1 MKRRNMSKS
10 IAQKGGLMIEALA
23 MLGLIAVV
31 TPTMYKKSAE
41 RTMEVED
48 INTASTIR
56 TVMNAANDYVG
67 ANYSTIVSEMEH
79 STGNASN
86 YRKITFDQIKNY
98 LPYGFNMKKALY
110 NYGDP
115 EISIARKDNN
125 LTAFVLFPAKANADN
140 GIGQERTSR
149 IASLVG
155 SSGGFVTEKGKTARG
170 IGGVWKLEETDYKGV
185 FPDKAE
191 NAEEHSI
198 VTASADTINSAVNNE
213 VDMDKYLQRGR
224 DAGDTDS
231 SSLWKNTMR
240 TDLYMGNTDITNDV
254 YNDEDKYKD
263 KTFSIRNV
271 KSMIIGAE
279 YAGGDKDLD
288 EASNYGLYVTGN
300 KPDTYLLGTLEA
312 VDSDFR
318 VLQNQ
323 LSFGRTAG
331 ADGNK
336 GDYAFTIDNNGD
348 TETRGQLIVDRNVYL
363 ANKLP
368 AINAGEISWDTI
380 EIGNLG
386 GNAHIIS
393 ATPGQQNGGGSFAGQ
408 LTLINQDIA
417 QIKGYSYGSHFGED
431 DQIVL
436 LNDGYNKLPQGAT
449 TAGGGG
455 GVHNGTELPE
465 IEYQEKPTFP
475 VRIGSNALVDGL
487 LTARQIDTQKLRL
500 ATLSA
505 GSHNID
511 DNEKWLNVDQYGIT
525 MADIHHEN
533 NGDYD
538 PSGTYASFNQNG
550 ILFRAD
556 EESHAVSDDDR
567 GGGADYKDGG
577 KDTSEHMMQLNLRRS
592 KTFAGDK
599 AINNVAEMFADYTD
613 VRAKET
619 AKISG
624 NSAIIQASNMTDW
637 KEDYN
642 IGSKEETKD
651 FRDEPRGNT
660 VLLRNQTMQ
669 MHMEDS
675 DLIISGRTVSTDDLT
690 LKDPNGDDTLVSTI
704 FNGGTVDVKNAN
716 LNVYKDA
723 SNYGPWQSASS
734 QQVFSV
740 RTNDEPDT
748 GSPKNTYADNY
759 DITMHGKVL
768 ITNEAGG
775 KVAAGATDADTT
787 NKAHKLISIGGDTIQ
802 TDAGINIIQRSDD
815 AQISNAYKNI
825 LIIEQGATDEV
836 NKNSNNN
843 NSNNNGINTD
853 NGTIYIRKGFVEIH
867 GEREESVSSGNTDK
881 SADQGL
887 GVIKASR
894 FVANNPDI
902 TEASMTGQPHS
913 SGKYGARVPMILQTI
928 SPNNEWEKYNNTS
941 TANRYDTYMVNP
953 AYTSVMH
960 DIKLTTR
967 GGARLSDVLPD
978 FINKGIYVVNN
989 TVKENQLEKLNLST
1003 QTYEY
1008 LYGIADADIN
1018 KLSSG
1023 DKLDLATES
1032 AWASP
1037 FLGVVPA
1044 PQCPPGYGR
1053 VITLTPAS
1061 FQVGQAGKLMKRNEK
1076 VAPANSYYVVPN
1088 NASSDQIAASVNDS
1102 QVAYELVGVTGK
1114 ATDKNNQEVT
1124 IDPNK
1129 VTTAKYVLTQTA
1141 NSDQHP
1147 VVPLTFQQSTWL
1159 KSMVKPLYQ
1168 KPSSEADDKNPK
1180 YVNPSYVR
1188 GWATMMGF
1196 LYPTSLYSGFTP
1208 QTRLKATDEAYW
1220 NLFPV
1225 IRGSLEGYATVY
1237 CYFDRTNMFKG
1248 YNYDYENFVDNYNYL
1263 QTMDKV
1269 PTSYKKESGNSNYQ
1283 KRLND
1288 PSLKYDEVW

>member
-191 NAEEHSI
+191 NAEEYSI

-224 DAGDTDS
+224 DAGDTDN

-240 TDLYMGNTDITNDV
+240 TDLYMGNTDIANDV
-254 YNDEDKYKD
+254 YNDEEKYKD

-318 VLQNQ
+318 VLQDQ
-323 LSFGRTAG
+323 LSFGRTVG

-336 GDYAFTIDNNGD
+336 GDYAFTIANNGD
-348 TETRGQLIVDRNVYL
+348 TETRGQLIVDKNIEL
-363 ANKLP
+363 AARFP
-368 AINAGEISWDTI
+368 TADTAGWDSI
-380 EIGNLG
+380 KIGALSDGANPDY
-386 GNAHIIS
+386 IIQ
-393 ATPGQQNGGGSFAGQ
+393 ANHQN
-408 LTLINQDIA
+408 NP
-417 QIKGYSYGSHFGED
+417 KGYLTFFNDNIMRIQPEWHEAFNHPGASVPPPGYANDRIVMMDHGFNQIFELRNGSGSYNN
-431 DQIVL
+431 IP
-436 LNDGYNKLPQGAT
+436 KLQYSSSVEVMQA
-449 TAGGGG
+449 
-455 GVHNGTELPE
+455 
-465 IEYQEKPTFP
+465 FP
-475 VRIGSNALVDGL
+475 VRIGSNTRVDGL
-487 LTARQIDTQKLRL
+487 LAAGQIDTQKLRL

-505 GSHNID
+505 GSEHID
-511 DNEKWLNVDQYGIT
+511 DANKWMTVDKDGVLI
-525 MADIHHEN
+525 ANPEN
-533 NGDYD
+533 REAVYD
-538 PSGTYASFNQNG
+538 NTSGKLTSDKSGTRVNISKDQIALSVDSTAKSITNPREQEESEHLGKIVLNTGDDNTASALIQAPTVDVVG
-550 ILFRAD
+550 TEKTTISGKGTLIQAHTAD
-556 EESHAVSDDDR
+556 ENEAFLDNDLDD
-567 GGGADYKDGG
+567 
-577 KDTSEHMMQLNLRRS
+577 
-592 KTFAGDK
+592 
-599 AINNVAEMFADYTD
+599 
-613 VRAKET
+613 
-619 AKISG
+619 
-624 NSAIIQASNMTDW
+624 NSL
-637 KEDYN
+637 
-642 IGSKEETKD
+642 
-651 FRDEPRGNT
+651 
-660 VLLRNQTMQ
+660 VLRNSDAQ
-669 MHMEDS
+669 MRLAEKE
-675 DLIISGRTVSTDDLT
+675 IRIGGRTSTLNDNDFEG
-690 LKDPNGDDTLVSTI
+690 DNPNEIRTI
-704 FNGGTVDVKNAN
+704 FDNGTVDMANAN
-716 LNVYKDA
+716 LNVYTDDNTNKK
-723 SNYGPWQSASS
+723 
-734 QQVFSV
+734 QVFSV
-740 RTNDEPDT
+740 RTNNAPNSD
-748 GSPKNTYADNY
+748 SPTNTYADTY
-759 DITMHGKVL
+759 DVTMHGKVL

-787 NKAHKLISIGGDTIQ
+787 NKAHKFISVGDNKL
-802 TDAGINIIQRSDD
+802 DENAGINIIESDT
-815 AQISNAYKNI
+815 ANQITTDHKNI
-825 LIIEQGATDEV
+825 LVIEEGATDAV
-836 NKNSNNN
+836 NRN
-843 NSNNNGINTD
+843 INTANETD
-853 NGTIYIRKGFVEIH
+853 TGTIYIRKGFVEIH
-867 GEREESVSSGNTDK
+867 GDRKKTKASNAATAGK
-881 SADQGL
+881 
-887 GVIKASR
+887 GVIMASR
-894 FVANNPDI
+894 LVANNPNETGTTFDADH
-902 TEASMTGQPHS
+902 EVSMDKDT
-913 SGKYGARVPMILQTI
+913 YGARVPILI
-928 SPNNEWEKYNNTS
+928 KDKEWENYYGKNPKATDGIK
-941 TANRYDTYMVNP
+941 RYDTYMVNP

-989 TVKENQLEKLNLST
+989 TVKESSINSLDFSSST
-1003 QTYEY
+1003 YDT
-1008 LYGIADADIN
+1008 LKGKKDAFTKDQ
-1018 KLSSG
+1018 
-1023 DKLDLATES
+1023 KLDLAKEE

-1053 VITLTPAS
+1053 VITLTPAT
-1061 FQVGQAGKLMKRNEK
+1061 FQVGQAGKLMKRNDTG
-1076 VAPANSYYVVPN
+1076 APANSYYVVPN
-1088 NASSDQIAASVNDS
+1088 NASSYQIAASVNDS

-1114 ATDKNNQEVT
+1114 ATDKNNQE
-1124 IDPNK
+1124 IDIYPNK

-1159 KSMVKPLYQ
+1159 KSMVKEL
-1168 KPSSEADDKNPK
+1168 KNGD
-1180 YVNPSYVR
+1180 YTQ
-1188 GWATMMGF
+1188 GWATIMGF
-1196 LYPTSLYSGFTP
+1196 LYPTSLYNGFTH
-1208 QTRLKATDEAYW
+1208 QDKLKATDEAYW
-1220 NLFPV
+1220 NIFPV
-1225 IRGSLEGYATVY
+1225 LRGSLEGYATVY
-1237 CYFDRTNMFKG
+1237 CYFDRTNMYSKTYSKDGTEISTGLG
-1248 YNYDYENFVDNYNYL
+1248 YVENYDNFVDNYNYL
-1263 QTMDKV
+1263 QTMDNV
-1269 PTSYKKESGNSNYQ
+1269 PTSFKKESGNTNYQ
-1283 KRLND
+1283 QRLND

>member
-79 STGNASN
+79 STGNASK

-191 NAEEHSI
+191 NAEEYSI

-240 TDLYMGNTDITNDV
+240 TDLYMGNTDIANDV
-254 YNDEDKYKD
+254 YNDEEKYKD

-288 EASNYGLYVTGN
+288 EASNYGLYVTGD
-300 KPDTYLLGTLEA
+300 KPNTYLLGTLEA

-318 VLQNQ
+318 VLQDQ
-323 LSFGRTAG
+323 LSFGRTVG

-336 GDYAFTIDNNGD
+336 GDYAFTIANNGD
-348 TETRGQLIVDRNVYL
+348 TSTRGQLIVDKNIEL
-363 ANKLP
+363 AARFP
-368 AINAGEISWDTI
+368 TADTAGWDSI
-380 EIGNLG
+380 KIGALSDGANP
-386 GNAHIIS
+386 NYIIQ
-393 ATPGQQNGGGSFAGQ
+393 ANHQKNP
-408 LTLINQDIA
+408 
-417 QIKGYSYGSHFGED
+417 KGYLTFFNDNIMRIQPQWHEAFNHPGASVPPPGYANDRIVMMDHGFN
-431 DQIVL
+431 QIFEVR
-436 LNDGYNKLPQGAT
+436 
-449 TAGGGG
+449 
-455 GVHNGTELPE
+455 NGTGSYNNIPKLQYSSFVESM
-465 IEYQEKPTFP
+465 QAFP

-487 LTARQIDTQKLRL
+487 LAARQIDTQKLRL

-505 GSHNID
+505 GSEHID
-511 DNEKWLNVDQYGIT
+511 DANKWMTVD
-525 MADIHHEN
+525 ADGVLIANPEN
-533 NGDYD
+533 REAVYD
-538 PSGTYASFNQNG
+538 NTSGKLTSDKSGTRVNISKDQIALSVDSTPQSITNPRGQEESDHSTKFALTKDTIKAISNDVDIRSRGYASFSGVGTLIQ
-550 ILFRAD
+550 AMD
-556 EESHAVSDDDR
+556 PSDYEDSDDIYENELYD
-567 GGGADYKDGG
+567 
-577 KDTSEHMMQLNLRRS
+577 
-592 KTFAGDK
+592 
-599 AINNVAEMFADYTD
+599 
-613 VRAKET
+613 
-619 AKISG
+619 
-624 NSAIIQASNMTDW
+624 
-637 KEDYN
+637 
-642 IGSKEETKD
+642 
-651 FRDEPRGNT
+651 NT
-660 VLLRNQTMQ
+660 LLLRNSQMQ
-669 MHMEDS
+669 ARMEDGQLTIGGKTYMN
-675 DLIISGRTVSTDDLT
+675 DTEFVDKTNAKHIRTLFD
-690 LKDPNGDDTLVSTI
+690 N
-704 FNGGTVDVKNAN
+704 GTVDMANAN
-716 LNVYKDA
+716 LNVYTDDNTNKK
-723 SNYGPWQSASS
+723 
-734 QQVFSV
+734 QVFSV
-740 RTNDEPDT
+740 RTNNAPNSA
-748 GSPKNTYADNY
+748 SPTNTYADNY

-768 ITNEAGG
+768 ITNEAGS

-815 AQISNAYKNI
+815 AQITDAYKNI

-843 NSNNNGINTD
+843 GINTD
-853 NGTIYIRKGFVEIH
+853 DGTIYIRKGFVEIH

-902 TEASMTGQPHS
+902 TEASMTGHPHS

-928 SPNNEWEKYNNTS
+928 SPNNEWERYNKTS

-989 TVKENQLEKLNLST
+989 TVKESSINSLDFSSST
-1003 QTYEY
+1003 YDT
-1008 LYGIADADIN
+1008 LKVTKDAFTKDQ
-1018 KLSSG
+1018 
-1023 DKLDLATES
+1023 KLDLAKEE

-1053 VITLTPAS
+1053 VITLTPAT
-1061 FQVGQAGKLMKRNEK
+1061 FQVGQAGKLMKRNDTG
-1076 VAPANSYYVVPN
+1076 APANSYYVVPN
-1088 NASSDQIAASVNDS
+1088 DASSDQIDASANDLK
-1102 QVAYELVGVTGK
+1102 VAYEKVGVTGK
-1114 ATDKNNQEVT
+1114 ATDKNNQEVN

-1129 VTTAKYVLTQTA
+1129 VTTAKYVLTTF
-1141 NSDQHP
+1141 SDTSTKQP

-1159 KSMVKPLYQ
+1159 KSMVTEL
-1168 KPSSEADDKNPK
+1168 KNGD
-1180 YVNPSYVR
+1180 YTQ
-1188 GWATMMGF
+1188 GWATIMGF
-1196 LYPTSLYSGFTP
+1196 LYPTSLYNGFTH
-1208 QTRLKATDEAYW
+1208 QDKLKATDEAYW
-1220 NLFPV
+1220 NIFPV
-1225 IRGSLEGYATVY
+1225 LRGSLEGYATVY

-1263 QTMDKV
+1263 QTMDNV
-1269 PTSYKKESGNSNYQ
+1269 PTSFKKESGNSNYQ

>member
-191 NAEEHSI
+191 NAEEYSI

-240 TDLYMGNTDITNDV
+240 TDLYMGNTDIANDV
-254 YNDEDKYKD
+254 YNDEAKYKD

-279 YAGGDKDLD
+279 YAGDDKDLD

-300 KPDTYLLGTLEA
+300 KPNTYLSGTLEA

-318 VLQNQ
+318 VLQDQ
-323 LSFGRTAG
+323 LSFGRTVG

-336 GDYAFTIDNNGD
+336 GDYAFTIANNGD
-348 TETRGQLIVDRNVYL
+348 TSTRGQLIVDKNIEL
-363 ANKLP
+363 AARFP
-368 AINAGEISWDTI
+368 TADTAGWDSI
-380 EIGNLG
+380 KIGALSDGANPDY
-386 GNAHIIS
+386 IIQ
-393 ATPGQQNGGGSFAGQ
+393 ANHQKNP
-408 LTLINQDIA
+408 
-417 QIKGYSYGSHFGED
+417 KGYLTFFNDNIMRIQPQWHEALNHPGAHVPPPGYANDRIVMMDNGFN
-431 DQIVL
+431 QIFEL
-436 LNDGYNKLPQGAT
+436 R
-449 TAGGGG
+449 
-455 GVHNGTELPE
+455 NGTGSYNNIPKLQYSSFVESM
-465 IEYQEKPTFP
+465 QAFP

-487 LTARQIDTQKLRL
+487 LAARQIDTQKLRL

-505 GSHNID
+505 GSEHID
-511 DNEKWLNVDQYGIT
+511 DANKWMTVD
-525 MADIHHEN
+525 ADGVLIANPEN
-533 NGDYD
+533 REAVYD
-538 PSGTYASFNQNG
+538 NTSGKLTSDKSGTRVNISKDQIALSVDSTAKSITNPREQEESDHSTKFALTKDAIKAISNDVDIRSRGYASFSGVGTLIQ
-550 ILFRAD
+550 AMD
-556 EESHAVSDDDR
+556 PSDYEDSDDIYENELYD
-567 GGGADYKDGG
+567 
-577 KDTSEHMMQLNLRRS
+577 
-592 KTFAGDK
+592 
-599 AINNVAEMFADYTD
+599 
-613 VRAKET
+613 
-619 AKISG
+619 
-624 NSAIIQASNMTDW
+624 
-637 KEDYN
+637 
-642 IGSKEETKD
+642 
-651 FRDEPRGNT
+651 NT
-660 VLLRNQTMQ
+660 LLLRNSQMQ
-669 MHMEDS
+669 ARMEDGQLTIGGKTYMN
-675 DLIISGRTVSTDDLT
+675 DTEFVDKTNAKYIRTLFD
-690 LKDPNGDDTLVSTI
+690 N
-704 FNGGTVDVKNAN
+704 GTVDVANAN
-716 LNVYKDA
+716 LNVYTDDNTNKK
-723 SNYGPWQSASS
+723 
-734 QQVFSV
+734 QVFSV
-740 RTNDEPDT
+740 RTNDDPNDN
-748 GSPKNTYADNY
+748 SPSNTYADTY

-928 SPNNEWEKYNNTS
+928 SSNNEWEKYNNTS

-989 TVKENQLEKLNLST
+989 TVKESSINSLDFSSST
-1003 QTYEY
+1003 YDT
-1008 LYGIADADIN
+1008 LKVTKDAFTKDQ
-1018 KLSSG
+1018 
-1023 DKLDLATES
+1023 KLDLAKEE

-1053 VITLTPAS
+1053 VITLTPAT
-1061 FQVGQAGKLMKRNEK
+1061 FQVGQAGKLMKRK
-1076 VAPANSYYVVPN
+1076 DTGAPANSYYVVPN
-1088 NASSDQIAASVNDS
+1088 DASSDQIAASVNDS

-1129 VTTAKYVLTQTA
+1129 VTTAKYVLTTF
-1141 NSDQHP
+1141 SDTSTKQP

-1159 KSMVKPLYQ
+1159 KSMVTEL
-1168 KPSSEADDKNPK
+1168 KNGE
-1180 YVNPSYVR
+1180 YTQ
-1188 GWATMMGF
+1188 GWATIMGF
-1196 LYPTSLYSGFTP
+1196 LYPTSLYNGFTH
-1208 QTRLKATDEAYW
+1208 QDKLKATDEAYW
-1220 NLFPV
+1220 NIFPV
-1225 IRGSLEGYATVY
+1225 LRGSLEGYATVY

-1248 YNYDYENFVDNYNYL
+1248 YNYDYDNFVDNYDYL
-1263 QTMDKV
+1263 QTMDNV
-1269 PTSYKKESGNSNYQ
+1269 PTSFKKKSGNSNYQ

>member
-191 NAEEHSI
+191 NAEEYSI

-224 DAGDTDS
+224 DAGDIDD

-240 TDLYMGNTDITNDV
+240 TDLYMGNTDIANDV
-254 YNDEDKYKD
+254 YNDEEKYKD

-271 KSMIIGAE
+271 KSMIVGAE
-279 YAGGDKDLD
+279 YAGGDKELD
-288 EASNYGLYVTGN
+288 KDSNYGLYVTGN

-318 VLQNQ
+318 VLQDQ

-348 TETRGQLIVDRNVYL
+348 TSTRGQLIVDRNVYL

-436 LNDGYNKLPQGAT
+436 LNGGYNKLPQGAT

-455 GVHNGTELPE
+455 GVYNGTELPE

-505 GSHNID
+505 GSEHID
-511 DNEKWLNVDQYGIT
+511 DANKWMTVDKDGVRIKYPGES
-525 MADIHHEN
+525 DE
-533 NGDYD
+533 
-538 PSGTYASFNQNG
+538 SGTYATFDKDNIFLRIDTEEQE
-550 ILFRAD
+550 LDD
-556 EESHAVSDDDR
+556 EYLD
-567 GGGADYKDGG
+567 
-577 KDTSEHMMQLNLRRS
+577 SEHPTQLNLRNNKKMRDGG
-592 KTFAGDK
+592 AGYS
-599 AINNVAEMFADYTD
+599 VAELFSKNTD
-613 VRAKET
+613 VRGYDQLKL
-619 AKISG
+619 SG
-624 NSAIIQASNMTDW
+624 GGVILQADGSI
-637 KEDYN
+637 DYT
-642 IGSKEETKD
+642 GGEENV
-651 FRDEPRGNT
+651 FRDRVDQNT
-660 VLLRNQTMQ
+660 LLLRNNKMQLKMKDNELKIGGKTQTA
-669 MHMEDS
+669 ES
-675 DLIISGRTVSTDDLT
+675 DQIASGL
-690 LKDPNGDDTLVSTI
+690 DPKENRVFID
-704 FNGGTVDVKNAN
+704 NGTVDVANAN
-716 LNVYKDA
+716 LNVYTDDNTNKK
-723 SNYGPWQSASS
+723 
-734 QQVFSV
+734 QVFSV
-740 RTNDEPDT
+740 RTNNAPNSD
-748 GSPKNTYADNY
+748 SPANTYADNY
-759 DITMHGKVL
+759 DVTMHGKVL

-775 KVAAGATDADTT
+775 KVATGATDAETT

-867 GEREESVSSGNTDK
+867 GEREESVSSGNTKK

-928 SPNNEWEKYNNTS
+928 SPNNEWEKYNATS

-989 TVKENQLEKLNLST
+989 TVKENELEKLNLST

-1008 LYGIADADIN
+1008 LYGIADADSN

-1061 FQVGQAGKLMKRNEK
+1061 FQVGQAGKLMKRNDTF
-1076 VAPANSYYVVPN
+1076 APANSYYVVPN
-1088 NASSDQIAASVNDS
+1088 DASSDQIAASVNNS

-1114 ATDKNNQEVT
+1114 ATDKNNQE
-1124 IDPNK
+1124 IDIYPDK

-1196 LYPTSLYSGFTP
+1196 LYPTSLYNGFTP

-1263 QTMDKV
+1263 QTMDNV

>member
-86 YRKITFDQIKNY
+86 YRKITFEQIKNY

-191 NAEEHSI
+191 NAEEYSI

-224 DAGDTDS
+224 DAGDTDG

-254 YNDEDKYKD
+254 YNEEEKYKD

-288 EASNYGLYVTGN
+288 EASNYGLYVTGD

-323 LSFGRTAG
+323 LSFGRTVG

-336 GDYAFTIDNNGD
+336 GDYAFTIANNGD

-393 ATPGQQNGGGSFAGQ
+393 ATPGHQNGGGSFAGQ
-408 LTLINQDIA
+408 LTLIDQDIA

-455 GVHNGTELPE
+455 GVSGGTELPE
-465 IEYQEKPTFP
+465 IEYQKKPTFP

-505 GSHNID
+505 GSEHID
-511 DNEKWLNVDQYGIT
+511 DDNKWMTVDKDGVIIRNPDGS
-525 MADIHHEN
+525 ADSDT
-533 NGDYD
+533 G
-538 PSGTYASFNQNG
+538 SGTQAVFDKNN
-550 ILFRAD
+550 IFLRMDD
-556 EESHAVSDDDR
+556 EDQGFENYTAHP
-567 GGGADYKDGG
+567 
-577 KDTSEHMMQLNLRRS
+577 MQLNMRRKRDYDNKNYVTELYGFNTDIRGRDQMNVS
-592 KTFAGDK
+592 GGGVIMQAT
-599 AINNVAEMFADYTD
+599 NNMPSY
-613 VRAKET
+613 
-619 AKISG
+619 
-624 NSAIIQASNMTDW
+624 W
-637 KEDYN
+637 
-642 IGSKEETKD
+642 
-651 FRDEPRGNT
+651 DEPENDNQMLKDTVDKNT
-660 VLLRNQTMQ
+660 LMLRNDDMQ
-669 MHMEDS
+669 VEMKDKQLTIEGRDGNEDATV
-675 DLIISGRTVSTDDLT
+675 RTL
-690 LKDPNGDDTLVSTI
+690 
-704 FNGGTVDVKNAN
+704 FNNGTVDMANAN
-716 LNVYKDA
+716 LNVYTDDGTDKK
-723 SNYGPWQSASS
+723 
-734 QQVFSV
+734 QVFSV
-740 RTNDEPDT
+740 RTNNDPNSA
-748 GSPKNTYADNY
+748 SPANTYADAY

-775 KVAAGATDADTT
+775 KVAADATDAGG
-787 NKAHKLISIGGDTIQ
+787 NKAHKLVSIGGDTIQ

-815 AQISNAYKNI
+815 AQITDAYKNI
-825 LIIEQGATDEV
+825 LIIEQGATDDV
-836 NKNSNNN
+836 NKNSNN
-843 NSNNNGINTD
+843 SNNGTD

-867 GEREESVSSGNTDK
+867 GEGGVSAGNTDK

-894 FVANNPDI
+894 FVANNPNI
-902 TEASMTGQPHS
+902 TEPS
-913 SGKYGARVPMILQTI
+913 STGKYGATIPQILT
-928 SPNNEWEKYNNTS
+928 STEYTKYNGNT
-941 TANRYDTYMVNP
+941 TGYDTYMVNP

-989 TVKENQLEKLNLST
+989 TVKESSIGSLDFSSSTYDTLKVKKDAFTQNQ
-1003 QTYEY
+1003 
-1008 LYGIADADIN
+1008 
-1018 KLSSG
+1018 
-1023 DKLDLATES
+1023 KLDLAKEE

-1053 VITLTPAS
+1053 VITLTPAT
-1061 FQVGQAGKLMKRNEK
+1061 FQVGQAGKLMKRNDTG
-1076 VAPANSYYVVPN
+1076 APANSYYVVPN
-1088 NASSDQIAASVNDS
+1088 DASSDQIDASANNLK
-1102 QVAYELVGVTGK
+1102 VAYEKVGVTGK
-1114 ATDKNNQEVT
+1114 ATDTNNQEVD

-1129 VTTAKYVLTQTA
+1129 VTTAKYVLTSF
-1141 NSDQHP
+1141 SDTSTKQP

-1159 KSMVKPLYQ
+1159 KSMVTEL
-1168 KPSSEADDKNPK
+1168 KNGD
-1180 YVNPSYVR
+1180 YTQ
-1188 GWATMMGF
+1188 GWATIMGF

-1208 QTRLKATDEAYW
+1208 QTSLKATDEAYW

-1225 IRGSLEGYATVY
+1225 LRGSLEGYATVY
-1237 CYFDRTNMFKG
+1237 CYFDRTNMFHG
-1248 YNYDYENFVDNYNYL
+1248 YNDNYEYFVDNYDYL
-1263 QTMDKV
+1263 QTMDNL
-1269 PTSYKKESGNSNYQ
+1269 PSSFNKKSGNTVY
-1283 KRLND
+1283 KGRLND
-1288 PSLKYDEVW
+1288 PSLKYNEVW

>member
-191 NAEEHSI
+191 NAEEYSI

-240 TDLYMGNTDITNDV
+240 TDLYMGNTDIANDV
-254 YNDEDKYKD
+254 YNDEEKYKD

-288 EASNYGLYVTGN
+288 EASNYGLYVTGD
-300 KPDTYLLGTLEA
+300 KPNTYLLGTLEA

-318 VLQNQ
+318 VLQDQ
-323 LSFGRTAG
+323 LSFGRTVG

-336 GDYAFTIDNNGD
+336 GDYAFTIANNGD
-348 TETRGQLIVDRNVYL
+348 TSTRGQLIVDKNIEL
-363 ANKLP
+363 AARFP
-368 AINAGEISWDTI
+368 TADTAGWDSI
-380 EIGNLG
+380 KIGALSDAANPDY
-386 GNAHIIS
+386 IIQ
-393 ATPGQQNGGGSFAGQ
+393 ANHQKNP
-408 LTLINQDIA
+408 
-417 QIKGYSYGSHFGED
+417 KGYLTFFNDNIMRIQPQWHEALNQPGAHVPPPGYANDRIVMMDHGFN
-431 DQIVL
+431 QIFEVR
-436 LNDGYNKLPQGAT
+436 
-449 TAGGGG
+449 
-455 GVHNGTELPE
+455 NGTGTYNNIPELQ
-465 IEYQEKPTFP
+465 YSFMGYMQAFP
-475 VRIGSNALVDGL
+475 VRIGSNTRVDGL
-487 LTARQIDTQKLRL
+487 LAAGQIDTQKLRL

-505 GSHNID
+505 GSEHID
-511 DNEKWLNVDQYGIT
+511 DANKWMTVD
-525 MADIHHEN
+525 ADGVLIANPEN
-533 NGDYD
+533 REAVYD
-538 PSGTYASFNQNG
+538 NTSGKLTSDKSGTRVNISKDQIALSVDSTAKSITNPREQEESEHLGKIVLNTGDDNTASALIQAPTVDVVG
-550 ILFRAD
+550 TEKTTISGKGTLIQAHTAD
-556 EESHAVSDDDR
+556 ENEAFLDNDLDD
-567 GGGADYKDGG
+567 
-577 KDTSEHMMQLNLRRS
+577 
-592 KTFAGDK
+592 
-599 AINNVAEMFADYTD
+599 
-613 VRAKET
+613 
-619 AKISG
+619 
-624 NSAIIQASNMTDW
+624 NSL
-637 KEDYN
+637 
-642 IGSKEETKD
+642 
-651 FRDEPRGNT
+651 
-660 VLLRNQTMQ
+660 VLRNSDAQ
-669 MHMEDS
+669 MRLAEKE
-675 DLIISGRTVSTDDLT
+675 IRIGGRTSTLNDNDFEG
-690 LKDPNGDDTLVSTI
+690 DNPNEIRTI
-704 FNGGTVDVKNAN
+704 FDNGTVDMANAN
-716 LNVYKDA
+716 LNVYTDDNTNKK
-723 SNYGPWQSASS
+723 
-734 QQVFSV
+734 QVFSV
-740 RTNDEPDT
+740 RTNNAPNSD
-748 GSPKNTYADNY
+748 SPANTYADNY

-787 NKAHKLISIGGDTIQ
+787 NKSHKLISIGGDTIQ

-867 GEREESVSSGNTDK
+867 GEGEGSVSSGNTDK

-928 SPNNEWEKYNNTS
+928 SSNNEWEKYNNTS

-989 TVKENQLEKLNLST
+989 TVKENELEKLNLST

-1008 LYGIADADIN
+1008 LYGIADADSN

-1114 ATDKNNQEVT
+1114 ATDKNNQE
-1124 IDPNK
+1124 IDIYPDK
-1129 VTTAKYVLTQTA
+1129 VTTAKYVLTSF
-1141 NSDQHP
+1141 SDTSTKQP

>member
-191 NAEEHSI
+191 NAEEYSI

-240 TDLYMGNTDITNDV
+240 TDLYMGNTDIANDV
-254 YNDEDKYKD
+254 YNDEEKYKD

-300 KPDTYLLGTLEA
+300 KPNTYLLGTLEA

-318 VLQNQ
+318 VLQDQ
-323 LSFGRTAG
+323 LSFGRTVG

-336 GDYAFTIDNNGD
+336 GDYAFTIANNGD

-436 LNDGYNKLPQGAT
+436 LNGGYNKLPQGAT

-455 GVHNGTELPE
+455 GVYNGTELPE

-505 GSHNID
+505 GSEHID
-511 DNEKWLNVDQYGIT
+511 DANKWMTVDKDGVLI
-525 MADIHHEN
+525 ANPEN
-533 NGDYD
+533 REAVYD
-538 PSGTYASFNQNG
+538 DTSGKLTSDKSGTRVNISKDQIALSVDSTAKDITNPREQEESDHSTKFALTKDAIKAISNDVDIRSRGYASFSGVGTLIQ
-550 ILFRAD
+550 AMD
-556 EESHAVSDDDR
+556 PSDYEDSDDIYENELYD
-567 GGGADYKDGG
+567 
-577 KDTSEHMMQLNLRRS
+577 
-592 KTFAGDK
+592 
-599 AINNVAEMFADYTD
+599 
-613 VRAKET
+613 
-619 AKISG
+619 
-624 NSAIIQASNMTDW
+624 
-637 KEDYN
+637 
-642 IGSKEETKD
+642 
-651 FRDEPRGNT
+651 NT
-660 VLLRNQTMQ
+660 LLLRNSQMQ
-669 MHMEDS
+669 ARMEDGQLTIGGKTYMN
-675 DLIISGRTVSTDDLT
+675 DTEFVDKTNAKYIRTLFD
-690 LKDPNGDDTLVSTI
+690 N
-704 FNGGTVDVKNAN
+704 GTVDVANAN
-716 LNVYKDA
+716 LNVYTDDDTNKK
-723 SNYGPWQSASS
+723 
-734 QQVFSV
+734 QVFSV
-740 RTNDEPDT
+740 RTNDDPNDN
-748 GSPKNTYADNY
+748 SPSNTYADNY

-902 TEASMTGQPHS
+902 TEASMTGKPHS

-928 SPNNEWEKYNNTS
+928 SPNNEWEKYNKTS

-989 TVKENQLEKLNLST
+989 TVKESSINSLDFSSST
-1003 QTYEY
+1003 YDT
-1008 LYGIADADIN
+1008 LKVTKDAFTKDQ
-1018 KLSSG
+1018 
-1023 DKLDLATES
+1023 KLDLAKEE

-1053 VITLTPAS
+1053 VITLTPAT
-1061 FQVGQAGKLMKRNEK
+1061 FQVGQAGKLMKRK
-1076 VAPANSYYVVPN
+1076 DTGAPANSYYVVPN
-1088 NASSDQIAASVNDS
+1088 DASSDQIAASVNDS

-1129 VTTAKYVLTQTA
+1129 VTTAKYVLTTF
-1141 NSDQHP
+1141 SDTSTKQP

-1159 KSMVKPLYQ
+1159 KSMVTEL
-1168 KPSSEADDKNPK
+1168 KNGE
-1180 YVNPSYVR
+1180 YTQ
-1188 GWATMMGF
+1188 GWATIMGF
-1196 LYPTSLYSGFTP
+1196 LYPTSLYNGFTH
-1208 QTRLKATDEAYW
+1208 QDKLKATDEAYW
-1220 NLFPV
+1220 NIFPV
-1225 IRGSLEGYATVY
+1225 LRGSLEGYATVY

-1248 YNYDYENFVDNYNYL
+1248 YNYDYDNFVDNYDYL
-1263 QTMDKV
+1263 QTMDNV
-1269 PTSYKKESGNSNYQ
+1269 PTSFKKKSGNSNYQ

>member
-191 NAEEHSI
+191 NAEEYSI

-240 TDLYMGNTDITNDV
+240 TDLYMGNTDIANDV
-254 YNDEDKYKD
+254 YNDEAKYKD

-279 YAGGDKDLD
+279 YAGDDKDLD

-300 KPDTYLLGTLEA
+300 KPNTYLSGTLEA

-318 VLQNQ
+318 VLQDQ
-323 LSFGRTAG
+323 LSFGRTVG

-336 GDYAFTIDNNGD
+336 GDYAFTIANNGD
-348 TETRGQLIVDRNVYL
+348 TSTRGQLIVDKNIEL
-363 ANKLP
+363 AARFP
-368 AINAGEISWDTI
+368 TADTAGWDSI
-380 EIGNLG
+380 KIGALSDGANPDY
-386 GNAHIIS
+386 IIQ
-393 ATPGQQNGGGSFAGQ
+393 ANHQKNP
-408 LTLINQDIA
+408 
-417 QIKGYSYGSHFGED
+417 KGYLTFFNDNIMRIQPQWHEALNHPGAHVPPPGYANDRIVMMDNGFN
-431 DQIVL
+431 QIFEL
-436 LNDGYNKLPQGAT
+436 R
-449 TAGGGG
+449 
-455 GVHNGTELPE
+455 NGTGSYNNIPKLQYSSFVESM
-465 IEYQEKPTFP
+465 QAFP

-487 LTARQIDTQKLRL
+487 LAARQIDTQKLRL

-505 GSHNID
+505 GSEHID
-511 DNEKWLNVDQYGIT
+511 DANKWMTVD
-525 MADIHHEN
+525 ADGVLIANPEN
-533 NGDYD
+533 REAVYD
-538 PSGTYASFNQNG
+538 NTSGKLTSDKSGTRVNISKDQIALSVDSTAKSIKNPREQEESDHSTKFALTKDAIKAISNDVDIRSRGYASFSGVGTLIQ
-550 ILFRAD
+550 AMD
-556 EESHAVSDDDR
+556 PSDYEDSDDIYENELYD
-567 GGGADYKDGG
+567 
-577 KDTSEHMMQLNLRRS
+577 
-592 KTFAGDK
+592 
-599 AINNVAEMFADYTD
+599 
-613 VRAKET
+613 
-619 AKISG
+619 
-624 NSAIIQASNMTDW
+624 
-637 KEDYN
+637 
-642 IGSKEETKD
+642 
-651 FRDEPRGNT
+651 NT
-660 VLLRNQTMQ
+660 LLLRNSQMQ
-669 MHMEDS
+669 ARMEDGQLTIGGKTYMN
-675 DLIISGRTVSTDDLT
+675 DTEFVDKTNAKYIRTLFD
-690 LKDPNGDDTLVSTI
+690 N
-704 FNGGTVDVKNAN
+704 GTVDVANAN
-716 LNVYKDA
+716 LNVYTDDNTNKK
-723 SNYGPWQSASS
+723 
-734 QQVFSV
+734 QVFSV
-740 RTNDEPDT
+740 RTNDDPNDN
-748 GSPKNTYADNY
+748 SPSNTYADTY

-928 SPNNEWEKYNNTS
+928 SSNNEWEKYNNTS

-989 TVKENQLEKLNLST
+989 TVKESSINSLDFSSST
-1003 QTYEY
+1003 YDT
-1008 LYGIADADIN
+1008 LKVTKDAFTKDQ
-1018 KLSSG
+1018 
-1023 DKLDLATES
+1023 KLDLAKEE

-1053 VITLTPAS
+1053 VITLTPAT
-1061 FQVGQAGKLMKRNEK
+1061 FQVGQAGKLMKRK
-1076 VAPANSYYVVPN
+1076 DTGAPANSYYVVPN
-1088 NASSDQIAASVNDS
+1088 DASSDQIAASVNDS

-1129 VTTAKYVLTQTA
+1129 VTTAKYVLTTF
-1141 NSDQHP
+1141 SDTSTKQP

-1159 KSMVKPLYQ
+1159 KSMVTEL
-1168 KPSSEADDKNPK
+1168 KNGE
-1180 YVNPSYVR
+1180 YTQ
-1188 GWATMMGF
+1188 GWATIMGF
-1196 LYPTSLYSGFTP
+1196 LYPTSLYNGFTH
-1208 QTRLKATDEAYW
+1208 QDKLKATDEAYW
-1220 NLFPV
+1220 NIFPV
-1225 IRGSLEGYATVY
+1225 LRGSLEGYATVY

-1248 YNYDYENFVDNYNYL
+1248 YNYDYDNFVDNYDYL
-1263 QTMDKV
+1263 QTMDNV
-1269 PTSYKKESGNSNYQ
+1269 PTSFKKKSGNSNYQ

>member
-191 NAEEHSI
+191 NAEEYSI

-224 DAGDTDS
+224 DAGDTDN

-240 TDLYMGNTDITNDV
+240 TDLYMGNTDIANDV
-254 YNDEDKYKD
+254 YNDEEKYKD

-279 YAGGDKDLD
+279 YAGDDKDLD

-300 KPDTYLLGTLEA
+300 KPNTYLLGTLEA

-318 VLQNQ
+318 VLQDQ

-348 TETRGQLIVDRNVYL
+348 TSTRGQLIVDKNIEL
-363 ANKLP
+363 AARFP
-368 AINAGEISWDTI
+368 TADTAGWDSI
-380 EIGNLG
+380 KIGALSDGANPDY
-386 GNAHIIS
+386 IIQ
-393 ATPGQQNGGGSFAGQ
+393 ANHQN
-408 LTLINQDIA
+408 NP
-417 QIKGYSYGSHFGED
+417 KGYLTFFNDNIMRIQPEWHEAFNHPGASVPPPGYANDRIVMMDHGFNQIFELRNGSGSYNN
-431 DQIVL
+431 IP
-436 LNDGYNKLPQGAT
+436 KLQYSSSVEVMQA
-449 TAGGGG
+449 
-455 GVHNGTELPE
+455 
-465 IEYQEKPTFP
+465 FP
-475 VRIGSNALVDGL
+475 VRIGSNTRVDGL
-487 LTARQIDTQKLRL
+487 LAAGQIDTQKLRL

-505 GSHNID
+505 GSEHID
-511 DNEKWLNVDQYGIT
+511 DANKWMTVDKDGVLI
-525 MADIHHEN
+525 ANPEN
-533 NGDYD
+533 REAVYD
-538 PSGTYASFNQNG
+538 NTSGKLTSDKSGTRVNISKDQIALSVDSTAKSITNPREQEESEHLGKIVLNTGDDNTASALIQAPTVDVVG
-550 ILFRAD
+550 TEKTTISGKGTLIQAHTAD
-556 EESHAVSDDDR
+556 ENEAFLDNDLDD
-567 GGGADYKDGG
+567 
-577 KDTSEHMMQLNLRRS
+577 
-592 KTFAGDK
+592 
-599 AINNVAEMFADYTD
+599 
-613 VRAKET
+613 
-619 AKISG
+619 
-624 NSAIIQASNMTDW
+624 NSL
-637 KEDYN
+637 
-642 IGSKEETKD
+642 
-651 FRDEPRGNT
+651 
-660 VLLRNQTMQ
+660 VLRNSDAQ
-669 MHMEDS
+669 MRLAEKE
-675 DLIISGRTVSTDDLT
+675 IRIGGRTSTLNDNDFEG
-690 LKDPNGDDTLVSTI
+690 DNPNEIRTI
-704 FNGGTVDVKNAN
+704 FDNGTVDMANAN
-716 LNVYKDA
+716 LNVYTDDDTNKK
-723 SNYGPWQSASS
+723 
-734 QQVFSV
+734 QVFSV
-740 RTNDEPDT
+740 RTNNAPNSD
-748 GSPKNTYADNY
+748 SPTNTYADNY

-787 NKAHKLISIGGDTIQ
+787 NKAHKFISVGDNKL
-802 TDAGINIIQRSDD
+802 DENAGINIIESDT
-815 AQISNAYKNI
+815 ANQITTDHKNI
-825 LIIEQGATDEV
+825 LVIEEGATDAV
-836 NKNSNNN
+836 NRN
-843 NSNNNGINTD
+843 INTANETD
-853 NGTIYIRKGFVEIH
+853 TGTIYIRKGFVEIH
-867 GEREESVSSGNTDK
+867 GDRKKTKASNTATAGK
-881 SADQGL
+881 
-887 GVIKASR
+887 GVIMASR
-894 FVANNPDI
+894 LVANNPNETGTTFDADH
-902 TEASMTGQPHS
+902 EVSMDKDT
-913 SGKYGARVPMILQTI
+913 YGARVPILI
-928 SPNNEWEKYNNTS
+928 KDKEWENYYGKNPKATDGIK
-941 TANRYDTYMVNP
+941 RYDTYMVNP

-989 TVKENQLEKLNLST
+989 TVKESSINSLDFSSST
-1003 QTYEY
+1003 YDT
-1008 LYGIADADIN
+1008 LKGKKDAFTKDQ
-1018 KLSSG
+1018 
-1023 DKLDLATES
+1023 KLDLAKEE

-1053 VITLTPAS
+1053 VITLTPAT
-1061 FQVGQAGKLMKRNEK
+1061 FQVGQAGKLMKRNDTG
-1076 VAPANSYYVVPN
+1076 APANSYYVVPN

-1114 ATDKNNQEVT
+1114 ATDKNNQE
-1124 IDPNK
+1124 IDIYPNK

-1159 KSMVKPLYQ
+1159 KSMVKEL
-1168 KPSSEADDKNPK
+1168 KNGD
-1180 YVNPSYVR
+1180 YTQ
-1188 GWATMMGF
+1188 GWATIMGF
-1196 LYPTSLYSGFTP
+1196 LYPTSLYNGFTH
-1208 QTRLKATDEAYW
+1208 QDKLKATDEAYW
-1220 NLFPV
+1220 NIFPV
-1225 IRGSLEGYATVY
+1225 LRGSLEGYATVY
-1237 CYFDRTNMFKG
+1237 CYFDRTNMYSKTYSKDGTEISTGLG
-1248 YNYDYENFVDNYNYL
+1248 YVENYDNFVDNYNYL
-1263 QTMDKV
+1263 QTMDNV
-1269 PTSYKKESGNSNYQ
+1269 PTSFKKESGNTNYQ
-1283 KRLND
+1283 QRLND

>member
-86 YRKITFDQIKNY
+86 YRKVPLDKIKNY

-110 NYGDP
+110 NYGEP
-115 EISIARKDNN
+115 EITIARKENN

-191 NAEEHSI
+191 NAEEYSI

-240 TDLYMGNTDITNDV
+240 TDLYMGNTDIANDV
-254 YNDEDKYKD
+254 YNDEEKYKD

-288 EASNYGLYVTGN
+288 EASNYGLYVAGN

-331 ADGNK
+331 VDGNK

-348 TETRGQLIVDRNVYL
+348 TSTRGQLIVDRNVTL
-363 ANKLP
+363 AGLAGFWNDVKIGVIDKHPGATEPNYGIRIKPFADKTSENDNNDAPWGRVTFFADNIMQINNTGNNDVP
-368 AINAGEISWDTI
+368 ASDNDRI
-380 EIGNLG
+380 
-386 GNAHIIS
+386 
-393 ATPGQQNGGGSFAGQ
+393 
-408 LTLINQDIA
+408 LIM
-417 QIKGYSYGSHFGED
+417 
-431 DQIVL
+431 
-436 LNDGYNKLPQGAT
+436 NDGIK
-449 TAGGGG
+449 
-455 GVHNGTELPE
+455 ELPDGTAVPTISYNNTE
-465 IEYQEKPTFP
+465 PTFP
-475 VRIGSNALVDGL
+475 MRVGANAKFEGL
-487 LTARQIDTQKLRL
+487 LTAGQIDTQKLRL

-505 GSHNID
+505 GSEHID
-511 DNEKWLNVDQYGIT
+511 DANKWMTVD
-525 MADIHHEN
+525 ADGVLIANPEN
-533 NGDYD
+533 REAVYD
-538 PSGTYASFNQNG
+538 ETSGKLTSDKSGTRVNISKDQIALSVDSTAKDITNPREQEESDHSTKFALTKDAIKAISNDVDIRSRGYASFSGVGTLIQ
-550 ILFRAD
+550 AMD
-556 EESHAVSDDDR
+556 PSDYEDSDDIYENELYD
-567 GGGADYKDGG
+567 
-577 KDTSEHMMQLNLRRS
+577 
-592 KTFAGDK
+592 
-599 AINNVAEMFADYTD
+599 
-613 VRAKET
+613 
-619 AKISG
+619 
-624 NSAIIQASNMTDW
+624 
-637 KEDYN
+637 
-642 IGSKEETKD
+642 
-651 FRDEPRGNT
+651 NT
-660 VLLRNQTMQ
+660 LLLRNSQMQ
-669 MHMEDS
+669 ARMEDGQLTIGGKTYMN
-675 DLIISGRTVSTDDLT
+675 DTEFVDKTNAKYIRTLFD
-690 LKDPNGDDTLVSTI
+690 N
-704 FNGGTVDVKNAN
+704 GTVDVANAN
-716 LNVYKDA
+716 LNVYTDDDTNKK
-723 SNYGPWQSASS
+723 
-734 QQVFSV
+734 QVFSV
-740 RTNDEPDT
+740 RTNDDPNDN
-748 GSPKNTYADNY
+748 SPSNTYADNY

-928 SPNNEWEKYNNTS
+928 SPNNEWEKYNKTS

-989 TVKENQLEKLNLST
+989 TVKENELEKLNLST

-1008 LYGIADADIN
+1008 LYGIANADKN

-1061 FQVGQAGKLMKRNEK
+1061 FQVGQAGKLMKRNDK
-1076 VAPANSYYVVPN
+1076 GAPANSYYVVPN
-1088 NASSDQIAASVNDS
+1088 DASSDQIAASVNNS

-1147 VVPLTFQQSTWL
+1147 IVPLTFQQSTWL

-1196 LYPTSLYSGFTP
+1196 LYPTSLYNGFTP

>member
-1 MKRRNMSKS
+1 MKRRNISKS

-86 YRKITFDQIKNY
+86 YRKVPLDKIKNY

-110 NYGDP
+110 NYGEP
-115 EISIARKDNN
+115 EITIARKENN

-191 NAEEHSI
+191 NAEEYSI

-224 DAGDTDS
+224 DAGDTDN

-240 TDLYMGNTDITNDV
+240 TDLYMGNTDIANDV
-254 YNDEDKYKD
+254 YNDEEKYKD

-279 YAGGDKDLD
+279 YAGDDKDLD

-300 KPDTYLLGTLEA
+300 KPNTYLLGTLEA

-318 VLQNQ
+318 VLQDQ

-348 TETRGQLIVDRNVYL
+348 TSTRGQLIVDKNIEL
-363 ANKLP
+363 AARFP
-368 AINAGEISWDTI
+368 TADTAGWDSI
-380 EIGNLG
+380 KIGALSDGANPDY
-386 GNAHIIS
+386 IIQ
-393 ATPGQQNGGGSFAGQ
+393 ANHQN
-408 LTLINQDIA
+408 NP
-417 QIKGYSYGSHFGED
+417 KGYLTFFNDNIMRIQPEWHEAFNHPGASVPPPGYANDRIVMMDHGFNKIYELSNGSGAY
-431 DQIVL
+431 
-436 LNDGYNKLPQGAT
+436 NDIPKIRYSSSVENMQA
-449 TAGGGG
+449 
-455 GVHNGTELPE
+455 
-465 IEYQEKPTFP
+465 FP
-475 VRIGSNALVDGL
+475 VRIGSNTRVDGL
-487 LTARQIDTQKLRL
+487 LAAGQIDTQKLRL

-505 GSHNID
+505 GSENID
-511 DNEKWLNVDQYGIT
+511 DANKWMTVD
-525 MADIHHEN
+525 ADGVLIANPEN
-533 NGDYD
+533 REAVYD
-538 PSGTYASFNQNG
+538 NTSGKLTSDKSGTRVNISKDQIALSVDSTAKSITNPREQEESEHLGKIVLNTGDDNTASALIQAPTVDVVG
-550 ILFRAD
+550 TEKTTISGKGTLIQAHTAD
-556 EESHAVSDDDR
+556 ENEAFLDNDLDD
-567 GGGADYKDGG
+567 
-577 KDTSEHMMQLNLRRS
+577 
-592 KTFAGDK
+592 
-599 AINNVAEMFADYTD
+599 
-613 VRAKET
+613 
-619 AKISG
+619 
-624 NSAIIQASNMTDW
+624 NSL
-637 KEDYN
+637 
-642 IGSKEETKD
+642 
-651 FRDEPRGNT
+651 
-660 VLLRNQTMQ
+660 VLRNSDAQ
-669 MHMEDS
+669 MRLAEKE
-675 DLIISGRTVSTDDLT
+675 IRIGGRTSTLNDNDFEG
-690 LKDPNGDDTLVSTI
+690 DNPNEIRTI
-704 FNGGTVDVKNAN
+704 FDNGTVDMANAN
-716 LNVYKDA
+716 LNVYTDDNTNKK
-723 SNYGPWQSASS
+723 
-734 QQVFSV
+734 QVFSV
-740 RTNDEPDT
+740 RTNNAPNSD
-748 GSPKNTYADNY
+748 SPTNTYADTY
-759 DITMHGKVL
+759 DVTMHGKVL

-787 NKAHKLISIGGDTIQ
+787 NKAHKFISVGDNKL
-802 TDAGINIIQRSDD
+802 DENAGINIIESDT
-815 AQISNAYKNI
+815 ANQITTDHKNI
-825 LIIEQGATDEV
+825 LVIEEGATDAV
-836 NKNSNNN
+836 NRN
-843 NSNNNGINTD
+843 INTANETD
-853 NGTIYIRKGFVEIH
+853 TGTIYIRKGFVEIH
-867 GEREESVSSGNTDK
+867 GDRKKTKASNAATAGK
-881 SADQGL
+881 
-887 GVIKASR
+887 GVIMASR
-894 FVANNPDI
+894 LVANNPNETGTTFDADH
-902 TEASMTGQPHS
+902 EVSMDKDT
-913 SGKYGARVPMILQTI
+913 YGARVPILI
-928 SPNNEWEKYNNTS
+928 KDKEWENYYGKNPKATDGIK
-941 TANRYDTYMVNP
+941 RYDTYMVNP

-989 TVKENQLEKLNLST
+989 TVKESSINSLDFSSST
-1003 QTYEY
+1003 YDT
-1008 LYGIADADIN
+1008 LKGKKDAFTKDQ
-1018 KLSSG
+1018 
-1023 DKLDLATES
+1023 KLDLAKEE

-1053 VITLTPAS
+1053 VITLTPAT
-1061 FQVGQAGKLMKRNEK
+1061 FQVGQAGKLMKRNDTG
-1076 VAPANSYYVVPN
+1076 APANSYYVVPN

-1114 ATDKNNQEVT
+1114 ATDKNNQE
-1124 IDPNK
+1124 IDIYPNK

-1159 KSMVKPLYQ
+1159 KSMVKEL
-1168 KPSSEADDKNPK
+1168 KNGD
-1180 YVNPSYVR
+1180 YTQ
-1188 GWATMMGF
+1188 GWATIMGF
-1196 LYPTSLYSGFTP
+1196 LYPTSLYNGFTH
-1208 QTRLKATDEAYW
+1208 QDKLKATDEAYW
-1220 NLFPV
+1220 NIFPV
-1225 IRGSLEGYATVY
+1225 LRGSLEGYATVY
-1237 CYFDRTNMFKG
+1237 CYFDRTNMYSKTYSKDGTEISTGLG
-1248 YNYDYENFVDNYNYL
+1248 YVENYDNFVDNYNYL
-1263 QTMDKV
+1263 QTMDNV
-1269 PTSYKKESGNSNYQ
+1269 PTSFKKESGNTNYQ
-1283 KRLND
+1283 QRLND

>member
-191 NAEEHSI
+191 NAEEYSI

-240 TDLYMGNTDITNDV
+240 TDLYMGNTDIANDV
-254 YNDEDKYKD
+254 YNDEEKYKD

-300 KPDTYLLGTLEA
+300 KPNTYLLGTLEA

-318 VLQNQ
+318 VLQDQ

-348 TETRGQLIVDRNVYL
+348 TSTRGQLIVDKNIEL
-363 ANKLP
+363 AARFP
-368 AINAGEISWDTI
+368 TADTAGWDSI
-380 EIGNLG
+380 KIGALSDGANPDY
-386 GNAHIIS
+386 IIQ
-393 ATPGQQNGGGSFAGQ
+393 ANHQN
-408 LTLINQDIA
+408 NP
-417 QIKGYSYGSHFGED
+417 KGYLTFFNDNIMRIQPEWHEAFNHPGASVPPPGYANDRIVMMDHGFNKIYELSNGSGSYNN
-431 DQIVL
+431 IP
-436 LNDGYNKLPQGAT
+436 KLQYSSSVEVMQA
-449 TAGGGG
+449 
-455 GVHNGTELPE
+455 
-465 IEYQEKPTFP
+465 FP
-475 VRIGSNALVDGL
+475 VRIGSNTRVDGL
-487 LTARQIDTQKLRL
+487 LAAGQIDTQKLRL

-505 GSHNID
+505 GSEHID
-511 DNEKWLNVDQYGIT
+511 DANKWMTVDKDGVLI
-525 MADIHHEN
+525 ANPEN
-533 NGDYD
+533 REAVYD
-538 PSGTYASFNQNG
+538 NTSGKLTSDKSGTRVNISKDQIALSVDSTAKSITNPREQEESEHLGKIVLNTGDDNTASALIQAPTVDVVG
-550 ILFRAD
+550 TEKTTISGKGTLIQAHTAD
-556 EESHAVSDDDR
+556 ENEAFLDNDLDD
-567 GGGADYKDGG
+567 
-577 KDTSEHMMQLNLRRS
+577 
-592 KTFAGDK
+592 
-599 AINNVAEMFADYTD
+599 
-613 VRAKET
+613 
-619 AKISG
+619 
-624 NSAIIQASNMTDW
+624 NSL
-637 KEDYN
+637 
-642 IGSKEETKD
+642 
-651 FRDEPRGNT
+651 
-660 VLLRNQTMQ
+660 VLRNSDAQ
-669 MHMEDS
+669 MRLAEKE
-675 DLIISGRTVSTDDLT
+675 IRIGGRTSTLNDNDFEG
-690 LKDPNGDDTLVSTI
+690 DNPNEIRTI
-704 FNGGTVDVKNAN
+704 FDNGTVDMANAN
-716 LNVYKDA
+716 LNVYTDDNTNKK
-723 SNYGPWQSASS
+723 
-734 QQVFSV
+734 QVFSV
-740 RTNDEPDT
+740 RTNNAPNSD
-748 GSPKNTYADNY
+748 SPTNTYADTY
-759 DITMHGKVL
+759 DVTMHGKVL

-787 NKAHKLISIGGDTIQ
+787 NKAHKFISVGDNKL
-802 TDAGINIIQRSDD
+802 DENAGINIIESDT
-815 AQISNAYKNI
+815 ANQITTDHKNI
-825 LIIEQGATDEV
+825 LVIEEGATDAV
-836 NKNSNNN
+836 NRN
-843 NSNNNGINTD
+843 INTANETD
-853 NGTIYIRKGFVEIH
+853 TGTIYIRKGFVEIH
-867 GEREESVSSGNTDK
+867 GDRKKTKASNAATAGK
-881 SADQGL
+881 
-887 GVIKASR
+887 GVIMASR
-894 FVANNPDI
+894 LVANNPNETGTTFDADH
-902 TEASMTGQPHS
+902 EVSMDKDT
-913 SGKYGARVPMILQTI
+913 YGARVPILI
-928 SPNNEWEKYNNTS
+928 KDKEWENYYGKNPKATDGIK
-941 TANRYDTYMVNP
+941 RYDTYMVNP

-989 TVKENQLEKLNLST
+989 TVKESSIGSLDFSSST
-1003 QTYEY
+1003 YDS
-1008 LYGIADADIN
+1008 LKGKKDAFTKDQ
-1018 KLSSG
+1018 
-1023 DKLDLATES
+1023 KLDLAKEE

-1053 VITLTPAS
+1053 VITLTPAT
-1061 FQVGQAGKLMKRNEK
+1061 FQVGQAGKLMKRNDTG
-1076 VAPANSYYVVPN
+1076 APANSYYVVPN
-1088 NASSDQIAASVNDS
+1088 NASSKQIEASVNDS

-1114 ATDKNNQEVT
+1114 ATDKNNQE
-1124 IDPNK
+1124 IDIYPNK

-1159 KSMVKPLYQ
+1159 KSMVKEL
-1168 KPSSEADDKNPK
+1168 KNGD
-1180 YVNPSYVR
+1180 YTQ
-1188 GWATMMGF
+1188 GWATIMGF
-1196 LYPTSLYSGFTP
+1196 LYPTSLYNGFTH
-1208 QTRLKATDEAYW
+1208 QDKLKATDEAYW
-1220 NLFPV
+1220 NIFPV
-1225 IRGSLEGYATVY
+1225 LRGSLEGYATVY
-1237 CYFDRTNMFKG
+1237 CYFDRTNMYSKTYSKDGTEISTGLG
-1248 YNYDYENFVDNYNYL
+1248 YVENYDNFVDNYNYL
-1263 QTMDKV
+1263 QTMDNV
-1269 PTSYKKESGNSNYQ
+1269 PTSFKKESGNTNYQ
-1283 KRLND
+1283 QRLND

>member
-86 YRKITFDQIKNY
+86 YRKVPLDKIKNY

-110 NYGDP
+110 NYGEP
-115 EISIARKDNN
+115 EITIARKENN

-191 NAEEHSI
+191 NAEEYSI

-224 DAGDTDS
+224 DAGDTDN

-240 TDLYMGNTDITNDV
+240 TDLYMGNTDIANDV
-254 YNDEDKYKD
+254 YNDEEKYKD

-279 YAGGDKDLD
+279 YAGDDKDLD

-300 KPDTYLLGTLEA
+300 KPNTYLSGTLEA

-318 VLQNQ
+318 VLQDQ
-323 LSFGRTAG
+323 LSFGRTVG

-336 GDYAFTIDNNGD
+336 GDYAFTIANNGD
-348 TETRGQLIVDRNVYL
+348 TSTRGQLIVDHNVYL

-436 LNDGYNKLPQGAT
+436 LNGGYNKLPQGAT

-455 GVHNGTELPE
+455 GVYNGTELPE

-505 GSHNID
+505 GSEHID
-511 DNEKWLNVDQYGIT
+511 DANKWMTVDKDGVRIKYPGES
-525 MADIHHEN
+525 DE
-533 NGDYD
+533 
-538 PSGTYASFNQNG
+538 SGTYATFDKDNIFLRIDTEEQE
-550 ILFRAD
+550 LDD
-556 EESHAVSDDDR
+556 EYLD
-567 GGGADYKDGG
+567 
-577 KDTSEHMMQLNLRRS
+577 SEHPTQLNLRNNKKMRDGG
-592 KTFAGDK
+592 AGYS
-599 AINNVAEMFADYTD
+599 VAELFSKNTD
-613 VRAKET
+613 VRGYDQLKL
-619 AKISG
+619 SG
-624 NSAIIQASNMTDW
+624 GGVILQADGSI
-637 KEDYN
+637 DYT
-642 IGSKEETKD
+642 GGEENV
-651 FRDEPRGNT
+651 FRDRVDQNT
-660 VLLRNQTMQ
+660 LLLRNNKMQLKMKDNELKIGGKTQTA
-669 MHMEDS
+669 ES
-675 DLIISGRTVSTDDLT
+675 DQIASGL
-690 LKDPNGDDTLVSTI
+690 DPKENRVFID
-704 FNGGTVDVKNAN
+704 NGTVDVANAN
-716 LNVYKDA
+716 LNVYTDDNTNKK
-723 SNYGPWQSASS
+723 
-734 QQVFSV
+734 QVFSV
-740 RTNDEPDT
+740 RTNNAPNSD
-748 GSPKNTYADNY
+748 SPANTYADNY

-775 KVAAGATDADTT
+775 KVATGATDADTT

-867 GEREESVSSGNTDK
+867 GEGEGGVSSGNTDK

-989 TVKENQLEKLNLST
+989 TVKENELEKLNLST

-1008 LYGIADADIN
+1008 LYGIADADSN

-1061 FQVGQAGKLMKRNEK
+1061 FQVGQAGKLMKRNDK
-1076 VAPANSYYVVPN
+1076 FAPANSYYVVPN
-1088 NASSDQIAASVNDS
+1088 DASSDQIAASVNDS

-1124 IDPNK
+1124 IDPDK
-1129 VTTAKYVLTQTA
+1129 VTTAKYVLTSF
-1141 NSDQHP
+1141 SDTSKKQP

>member
-191 NAEEHSI
+191 NAEEYSI

-240 TDLYMGNTDITNDV
+240 TDLYMGNTDIANDV
-254 YNDEDKYKD
+254 YNDEEKYKD

-288 EASNYGLYVTGN
+288 EASNYGLYVAGN

-336 GDYAFTIDNNGD
+336 GDYAFTIANNGD
-348 TETRGQLIVDRNVYL
+348 TETRGQLIVDRNVTL
-363 ANKLP
+363 AGLAGFWNDVKIGVIDKHPGATEPNYGIRIKPFADKTSENDNNDAPWGRVTFFADNIMQINNTGNNDVP
-368 AINAGEISWDTI
+368 ASDNDRI
-380 EIGNLG
+380 
-386 GNAHIIS
+386 
-393 ATPGQQNGGGSFAGQ
+393 
-408 LTLINQDIA
+408 LIM
-417 QIKGYSYGSHFGED
+417 
-431 DQIVL
+431 
-436 LNDGYNKLPQGAT
+436 NDGIK
-449 TAGGGG
+449 
-455 GVHNGTELPE
+455 ELPDGTAVPTISYNNTE
-465 IEYQEKPTFP
+465 PTFP
-475 VRIGSNALVDGL
+475 MRVGANAKFEGL
-487 LTARQIDTQKLRL
+487 LTAGQIDTQKLRL

-505 GSHNID
+505 GSEHID
-511 DNEKWLNVDQYGIT
+511 DVNKWMTVD
-525 MADIHHEN
+525 ADGVLIANPEN
-533 NGDYD
+533 REAVYD
-538 PSGTYASFNQNG
+538 DTSGKLTSDKSGTRVNISKDQIALSVDSTAKDITNPRGQEESDHSTKFALTKDTIKAISNDVDIRSRGYASFSGVGTLIQ
-550 ILFRAD
+550 AMD
-556 EESHAVSDDDR
+556 PSDYEDSDDIYENELYD
-567 GGGADYKDGG
+567 
-577 KDTSEHMMQLNLRRS
+577 
-592 KTFAGDK
+592 
-599 AINNVAEMFADYTD
+599 
-613 VRAKET
+613 
-619 AKISG
+619 
-624 NSAIIQASNMTDW
+624 
-637 KEDYN
+637 
-642 IGSKEETKD
+642 
-651 FRDEPRGNT
+651 NT
-660 VLLRNQTMQ
+660 LLLRNSQMQ
-669 MHMEDS
+669 ARMEDGQLTIGGKTYMN
-675 DLIISGRTVSTDDLT
+675 DTEFVDKTNAKYIRTLFD
-690 LKDPNGDDTLVSTI
+690 N
-704 FNGGTVDVKNAN
+704 GTVDMANAN
-716 LNVYKDA
+716 LNVYTDDDTNKK
-723 SNYGPWQSASS
+723 
-734 QQVFSV
+734 QVFSV
-740 RTNDEPDT
+740 RTNDDPNDN
-748 GSPKNTYADNY
+748 SPSNTYADNY

-853 NGTIYIRKGFVEIH
+853 DGTIYIRKGFVEIH

-928 SPNNEWEKYNNTS
+928 SSNNEWEKYNNTS

-989 TVKENQLEKLNLST
+989 TVKENELEKLNLST

-1008 LYGIADADIN
+1008 LYGIADADSN

>member
-191 NAEEHSI
+191 NAEEYSI

-240 TDLYMGNTDITNDV
+240 TDLYMGNTDIANDV
-254 YNDEDKYKD
+254 YNDEEKYKD

-279 YAGGDKDLD
+279 YAGGDKEWDKV
-288 EASNYGLYVTGN
+288 SNYGLYVTGD
-300 KPDTYLLGTLEA
+300 KPNTYLSGTLEA

-318 VLQNQ
+318 VLQDQ
-323 LSFGRTAG
+323 LSFGRTVG

-336 GDYAFTIDNNGD
+336 GDYAFTIANNGD
-348 TETRGQLIVDRNVYL
+348 TSTRGQLIVDKNIEL
-363 ANKLP
+363 AARFP
-368 AINAGEISWDTI
+368 TADTAGWDSI
-380 EIGNLG
+380 KIGALSDAANPDY
-386 GNAHIIS
+386 IIQ
-393 ATPGQQNGGGSFAGQ
+393 ANHQKNP
-408 LTLINQDIA
+408 
-417 QIKGYSYGSHFGED
+417 KGYLTFFNDNIMRIQPQWHEALNQPGAHVPPPGYANDRIVMMDHGFN
-431 DQIVL
+431 QIFEVR
-436 LNDGYNKLPQGAT
+436 
-449 TAGGGG
+449 
-455 GVHNGTELPE
+455 NGTGTYNNIPELQ
-465 IEYQEKPTFP
+465 YSFMGYMQAFP
-475 VRIGSNALVDGL
+475 VRIGSNTRVDGL
-487 LTARQIDTQKLRL
+487 LAAGQIDTQKLRL

-505 GSHNID
+505 GSEHID
-511 DNEKWLNVDQYGIT
+511 DANKWMTVDKDGVLI
-525 MADIHHEN
+525 ANPEN
-533 NGDYD
+533 REAVYD
-538 PSGTYASFNQNG
+538 NTSGKLTSDKSGTRVNISKDQIALSVDSTAKSITNPREQEESEHLGKIVLNTGDDNTASALIQAPTVDVVG
-550 ILFRAD
+550 TEKTTISGKGTLIQAHTAD
-556 EESHAVSDDDR
+556 ENEAFLDNDLDD
-567 GGGADYKDGG
+567 
-577 KDTSEHMMQLNLRRS
+577 
-592 KTFAGDK
+592 
-599 AINNVAEMFADYTD
+599 
-613 VRAKET
+613 
-619 AKISG
+619 
-624 NSAIIQASNMTDW
+624 NSL
-637 KEDYN
+637 
-642 IGSKEETKD
+642 
-651 FRDEPRGNT
+651 
-660 VLLRNQTMQ
+660 VLRNSEAQ
-669 MHMEDS
+669 MRLAEKE
-675 DLIISGRTVSTDDLT
+675 IRIGGRTSTLNDNDFEG
-690 LKDPNGDDTLVSTI
+690 DNPNEIRTI
-704 FNGGTVDVKNAN
+704 FDNGTVDMANAN
-716 LNVYKDA
+716 LNVYTDDNTNKK
-723 SNYGPWQSASS
+723 
-734 QQVFSV
+734 QVFSV
-740 RTNDEPDT
+740 RTNNAPNSD
-748 GSPKNTYADNY
+748 SPANTYADNY

-815 AQISNAYKNI
+815 AQITDAYKNI

-843 NSNNNGINTD
+843 NNGINTD
-853 NGTIYIRKGFVEIH
+853 DGTIYIRKGFVEIH
-867 GEREESVSSGNTDK
+867 GEGGGSSGNKDK

-902 TEASMTGQPHS
+902 TESSMTGKPYS
-913 SGKYGARVPMILQTI
+913 SGKYGARVPILI
-928 SPNNEWEKYNNTS
+928 KDKEWENYYGKNSKPTDGI
-941 TANRYDTYMVNP
+941 RYDTYMVNP

-989 TVKENQLEKLNLST
+989 TVKESSINSLDFSSST
-1003 QTYEY
+1003 YDS
-1008 LYGIADADIN
+1008 LKGKKDAFTKDQ
-1018 KLSSG
+1018 
-1023 DKLDLATES
+1023 KLDLAKEE

-1053 VITLTPAS
+1053 VITLTPAT
-1061 FQVGQAGKLMKRNEK
+1061 FQVGQAGKLMKRNDTD
-1076 VAPANSYYVVPN
+1076 APANSYYVVPN
-1088 NASSDQIAASVNDS
+1088 NASSDQIDASANNL
-1102 QVAYELVGVTGK
+1102 QVAYEKVGVIGK
-1114 ATDKNNQEVT
+1114 ATDKNNQE
-1124 IDPNK
+1124 IDIKPDK
-1129 VTTAKYVLTQTA
+1129 VTTAKYVLTTF
-1141 NSDQHP
+1141 SDTSTKQP

-1159 KSMVKPLYQ
+1159 KSMVKEL
-1168 KPSSEADDKNPK
+1168 KNGD
-1180 YVNPSYVR
+1180 YTQ
-1188 GWATMMGF
+1188 GWATIMGF
-1196 LYPTSLYSGFTP
+1196 LYPTSLYNGFTH
-1208 QTRLKATDEAYW
+1208 QDKLKATDEAYW
-1220 NLFPV
+1220 NIFPV
-1225 IRGSLEGYATVY
+1225 LRGSLEGYATVY
-1237 CYFDRTNMFKG
+1237 CYFDRTNMYSKTYSKDGTEISTGLG
-1248 YNYDYENFVDNYNYL
+1248 YVENYDTFVDNYDYL
-1263 QTMDKV
+1263 QTMDHV
-1269 PTSYKKESGNSNYQ
+1269 PTSFKKKSGDPNYQ

>member
-86 YRKITFDQIKNY
+86 YRKVPLDKIKNY

-110 NYGDP
+110 NYGEP
-115 EISIARKDNN
+115 EITIARKENN

-191 NAEEHSI
+191 NAEEYSI

-224 DAGDTDS
+224 DAGDTDN

-240 TDLYMGNTDITNDV
+240 TDLYMGNTDIANDV
-254 YNDEDKYKD
+254 YNNAEKYQD
-263 KTFSIRNV
+263 KTFSIRSV

-336 GDYAFTIDNNGD
+336 GDYAFTIANNGD

-436 LNDGYNKLPQGAT
+436 LNGGYNKLPQGAT

-455 GVHNGTELPE
+455 GVYNGTELPE

-505 GSHNID
+505 GSEHID
-511 DNEKWLNVDQYGIT
+511 DANKWMTVDKDGVRIKYPGES
-525 MADIHHEN
+525 DE
-533 NGDYD
+533 
-538 PSGTYASFNQNG
+538 SGTYATFDKDNIFLRIDTEEQE
-550 ILFRAD
+550 LDD
-556 EESHAVSDDDR
+556 EYLD
-567 GGGADYKDGG
+567 
-577 KDTSEHMMQLNLRRS
+577 SEHPTQLNLRNNKKMRDGG
-592 KTFAGDK
+592 AGYS
-599 AINNVAEMFADYTD
+599 VAELFSKNTD
-613 VRAKET
+613 VRGYDQLKL
-619 AKISG
+619 SG
-624 NSAIIQASNMTDW
+624 GGVILQADGSI
-637 KEDYN
+637 DYT
-642 IGSKEETKD
+642 GGEENV
-651 FRDEPRGNT
+651 FRDRVDQNT
-660 VLLRNQTMQ
+660 LLLRNNKMQLKMKDNELKIGGKTQTA
-669 MHMEDS
+669 ES
-675 DLIISGRTVSTDDLT
+675 DQIASGL
-690 LKDPNGDDTLVSTI
+690 DPKENRVFID
-704 FNGGTVDVKNAN
+704 NGTVDVANAN
-716 LNVYKDA
+716 LNVYTDDNTNKK
-723 SNYGPWQSASS
+723 
-734 QQVFSV
+734 QVFSV
-740 RTNDEPDT
+740 RTNNAPNSD
-748 GSPKNTYADNY
+748 SPANSYADNY

-775 KVAAGATDADTT
+775 KVATGATDADTT

-853 NGTIYIRKGFVEIH
+853 NGTNYIRKGFVEIH
-867 GEREESVSSGNTDK
+867 GEGEGGVSSGNTDK

-989 TVKENQLEKLNLST
+989 TVKENELEKLNLST

-1008 LYGIADADIN
+1008 LYGIADADSN

-1061 FQVGQAGKLMKRNEK
+1061 FQVGQAGKLMKRNDK
-1076 VAPANSYYVVPN
+1076 FAPANSYYVVPN
-1088 NASSDQIAASVNDS
+1088 DASSDQIAASVNDS

-1124 IDPNK
+1124 IDPDK
-1129 VTTAKYVLTQTA
+1129 VTTAKYVLTSF
-1141 NSDQHP
+1141 SDTSKKQP

>member
-191 NAEEHSI
+191 NAEEYSI

-240 TDLYMGNTDITNDV
+240 TDLYMGNTDIANDV
-254 YNDEDKYKD
+254 YNDEAKYKD

-279 YAGGDKDLD
+279 YAGDDKDLD

-300 KPDTYLLGTLEA
+300 KPNTYLSGTLEA

-318 VLQNQ
+318 VLQDQ
-323 LSFGRTAG
+323 LSFGRTVG

-336 GDYAFTIDNNGD
+336 GDYAFTIANNGD
-348 TETRGQLIVDRNVYL
+348 TETRGQLIVDKNIEL
-363 ANKLP
+363 AARFP
-368 AINAGEISWDTI
+368 TADTAGWDSI
-380 EIGNLG
+380 KIGALSDAANPDY
-386 GNAHIIS
+386 IIQ
-393 ATPGQQNGGGSFAGQ
+393 ANHQKNP
-408 LTLINQDIA
+408 
-417 QIKGYSYGSHFGED
+417 KGYLTFFNDNIMRIQPQWHEALNQPGAHVPPPGYANDRIVMMDHGFN
-431 DQIVL
+431 QIFEVR
-436 LNDGYNKLPQGAT
+436 
-449 TAGGGG
+449 
-455 GVHNGTELPE
+455 NGTGTYNNIPELQ
-465 IEYQEKPTFP
+465 YSFMGYMQAFP
-475 VRIGSNALVDGL
+475 VRIGSNTRVDGL
-487 LTARQIDTQKLRL
+487 LAAGQIDTQKLRL

-505 GSHNID
+505 GSEHID
-511 DNEKWLNVDQYGIT
+511 DANKWMTVDKDGVLI
-525 MADIHHEN
+525 ANPEN
-533 NGDYD
+533 REAVYD
-538 PSGTYASFNQNG
+538 NTSGKLTSDKSGTRVNISKDQIALSVDSTAKSITNPREQEESEHLGKIVLNTGDDNTASALIQAPTVDVVG
-550 ILFRAD
+550 TEKTTISGKGTLIQAHTAD
-556 EESHAVSDDDR
+556 ENEAFLDNDLDD
-567 GGGADYKDGG
+567 
-577 KDTSEHMMQLNLRRS
+577 
-592 KTFAGDK
+592 
-599 AINNVAEMFADYTD
+599 
-613 VRAKET
+613 
-619 AKISG
+619 
-624 NSAIIQASNMTDW
+624 NSL
-637 KEDYN
+637 
-642 IGSKEETKD
+642 
-651 FRDEPRGNT
+651 
-660 VLLRNQTMQ
+660 VLRNSDAQ
-669 MHMEDS
+669 MRLAEKE
-675 DLIISGRTVSTDDLT
+675 IRIGGRTSTLNDNDFEG
-690 LKDPNGDDTLVSTI
+690 DNPNEIRTI
-704 FNGGTVDVKNAN
+704 FDNGTVDVANAN
-716 LNVYKDA
+716 LNVYTDDNTNKK
-723 SNYGPWQSASS
+723 
-734 QQVFSV
+734 QVFSV
-740 RTNDEPDT
+740 RTNNAPNSD
-748 GSPKNTYADNY
+748 SPANTYADNY

-775 KVAAGATDADTT
+775 KAAAGATDADTT

-815 AQISNAYKNI
+815 AQITDAYKNI

-843 NSNNNGINTD
+843 NNGINTD
-853 NGTIYIRKGFVEIH
+853 DGTIYIRKGFVEIH
-867 GEREESVSSGNTDK
+867 GEGGGSSGNKDK

-902 TEASMTGQPHS
+902 TEASMTGKPYS
-913 SGKYGARVPMILQTI
+913 SGKYGARVPILI
-928 SPNNEWEKYNNTS
+928 KDKEWENYYGKNSKATDGI
-941 TANRYDTYMVNP
+941 RYDTYMVNP

-989 TVKENQLEKLNLST
+989 TVKESSINSLDFSSST
-1003 QTYEY
+1003 YDS
-1008 LYGIADADIN
+1008 LKGKKDAFTKDQ
-1018 KLSSG
+1018 
-1023 DKLDLATES
+1023 KLDLAKEE

-1053 VITLTPAS
+1053 VITLTPAT
-1061 FQVGQAGKLMKRNEK
+1061 FQVGQAGKLMKRNDTG
-1076 VAPANSYYVVPN
+1076 APANSYYVVPN
-1088 NASSDQIAASVNDS
+1088 NASSDQIDASANNL
-1102 QVAYELVGVTGK
+1102 QVAYEKVGVIGK
-1114 ATDKNNQEVT
+1114 ATDKNNQE
-1124 IDPNK
+1124 IDIKPDK
-1129 VTTAKYVLTQTA
+1129 VTTAKYVLTTF
-1141 NSDQHP
+1141 SDTSTKQP

-1159 KSMVKPLYQ
+1159 KSMVKEL
-1168 KPSSEADDKNPK
+1168 KNGD
-1180 YVNPSYVR
+1180 YTQ
-1188 GWATMMGF
+1188 GWATIMGF
-1196 LYPTSLYSGFTP
+1196 LYPTSLYNGFTH
-1208 QTRLKATDEAYW
+1208 QDKLKATDEAYW
-1220 NLFPV
+1220 NIFPV
-1225 IRGSLEGYATVY
+1225 LRGSLEGYATVY
-1237 CYFDRTNMFKG
+1237 CYFDRTNMYSKTYSKDGTEISTGLG
-1248 YNYDYENFVDNYNYL
+1248 YVENYDTFVDNYDYL
-1263 QTMDKV
+1263 QTMDNV
-1269 PTSYKKESGNSNYQ
+1269 PTSFKKKSGDPNYQ

>member
-86 YRKITFDQIKNY
+86 YRKITLDKIKNY

-110 NYGDP
+110 NYGEP
-115 EISIARKDNN
+115 EITIARKENN

-191 NAEEHSI
+191 NAEEYSI

-224 DAGDTDS
+224 DAGDTDN

-240 TDLYMGNTDITNDV
+240 TDLYMGNTDIANDV
-254 YNDEDKYKD
+254 YNDEEKYKD

-279 YAGGDKDLD
+279 YAGDDKDLD

-300 KPDTYLLGTLEA
+300 KPNTYLLGTLEA

-318 VLQNQ
+318 VLQDQ

-348 TETRGQLIVDRNVYL
+348 TSTRGQLIVDKNIEL
-363 ANKLP
+363 AARFP
-368 AINAGEISWDTI
+368 TADTAGWDSI
-380 EIGNLG
+380 KIGALSDGANPDY
-386 GNAHIIS
+386 IIQ
-393 ATPGQQNGGGSFAGQ
+393 ANHQN
-408 LTLINQDIA
+408 NP
-417 QIKGYSYGSHFGED
+417 KGYLTFFNDNIMRIQPEWHEAFNHPGASVPPPGYANDRIVMMDHGFNQIFELRNGSGSYNN
-431 DQIVL
+431 IP
-436 LNDGYNKLPQGAT
+436 KLQYSSSVEVMQA
-449 TAGGGG
+449 
-455 GVHNGTELPE
+455 
-465 IEYQEKPTFP
+465 FP
-475 VRIGSNALVDGL
+475 VRIGSNTRVDGL
-487 LTARQIDTQKLRL
+487 LAAGQIDTQKLRL

-505 GSHNID
+505 GSEHID
-511 DNEKWLNVDQYGIT
+511 DANKWMTVDKDGVLI
-525 MADIHHEN
+525 ANPEN
-533 NGDYD
+533 REAVYD
-538 PSGTYASFNQNG
+538 NTSGKLTSDKSGTRVNISKDQIALSVDSTAKSITNPREQEESEHLGKIVLNTGDDNTASALIQAPTVDVVG
-550 ILFRAD
+550 TEKTTISGKGTLIQAHTAD
-556 EESHAVSDDDR
+556 ENEAFLDNDLDD
-567 GGGADYKDGG
+567 
-577 KDTSEHMMQLNLRRS
+577 
-592 KTFAGDK
+592 
-599 AINNVAEMFADYTD
+599 
-613 VRAKET
+613 
-619 AKISG
+619 
-624 NSAIIQASNMTDW
+624 NSL
-637 KEDYN
+637 
-642 IGSKEETKD
+642 
-651 FRDEPRGNT
+651 
-660 VLLRNQTMQ
+660 VLRNSDAQ
-669 MHMEDS
+669 MRLAEKE
-675 DLIISGRTVSTDDLT
+675 IRIGGRTSTLNDNDFEG
-690 LKDPNGDDTLVSTI
+690 DNPNEIRTI
-704 FNGGTVDVKNAN
+704 FDNGTVDMANAN
-716 LNVYKDA
+716 LNVYTDDNTNKK
-723 SNYGPWQSASS
+723 
-734 QQVFSV
+734 QVFSV
-740 RTNDEPDT
+740 RTNNAPNSD
-748 GSPKNTYADNY
+748 SPTNTYADTY
-759 DITMHGKVL
+759 DVTMHGKVL

-787 NKAHKLISIGGDTIQ
+787 NKAHKFISVGDNKL
-802 TDAGINIIQRSDD
+802 DENAGINIIESDT
-815 AQISNAYKNI
+815 ANQITTDHKNI
-825 LIIEQGATDEV
+825 LVIEEGATDAV
-836 NKNSNNN
+836 NRN
-843 NSNNNGINTD
+843 INTANETD
-853 NGTIYIRKGFVEIH
+853 TGTIYIRKGFVEIH
-867 GEREESVSSGNTDK
+867 GDRKKTKASNTATAGK
-881 SADQGL
+881 
-887 GVIKASR
+887 GVIMASR
-894 FVANNPDI
+894 LVANNPNETGTTFDADH
-902 TEASMTGQPHS
+902 EVSMDKDT
-913 SGKYGARVPMILQTI
+913 YGARVPILI
-928 SPNNEWEKYNNTS
+928 KDKEWENYYGKNPKATDGIK
-941 TANRYDTYMVNP
+941 RYDTYMVNP

-989 TVKENQLEKLNLST
+989 TVKESSINSLDFSSST
-1003 QTYEY
+1003 YDT
-1008 LYGIADADIN
+1008 LKGKKDAFTKDQ
-1018 KLSSG
+1018 
-1023 DKLDLATES
+1023 KLDLAKEE

-1053 VITLTPAS
+1053 VITLTPAT
-1061 FQVGQAGKLMKRNEK
+1061 FQVGQAGKLMKRNDTG
-1076 VAPANSYYVVPN
+1076 APANSYYVVPN
-1088 NASSDQIAASVNDS
+1088 NASSYQIAASVNDS

-1114 ATDKNNQEVT
+1114 ATDKNNQE
-1124 IDPNK
+1124 IDIYPNK

-1159 KSMVKPLYQ
+1159 KSMVKEL
-1168 KPSSEADDKNPK
+1168 KNGD
-1180 YVNPSYVR
+1180 YTQ
-1188 GWATMMGF
+1188 GWATIMGF
-1196 LYPTSLYSGFTP
+1196 LYPTSLYNGFTH
-1208 QTRLKATDEAYW
+1208 QDKLKATDEAYW
-1220 NLFPV
+1220 NIFPV
-1225 IRGSLEGYATVY
+1225 LRGSLEGYATVY
-1237 CYFDRTNMFKG
+1237 CYFDRTNMYSKTYSKDGTEISTGLG
-1248 YNYDYENFVDNYNYL
+1248 YVENYDNFVDNYNYL
-1263 QTMDKV
+1263 QTMDNV
-1269 PTSYKKESGNSNYQ
+1269 PTSFKKESGNTNYQ
-1283 KRLND
+1283 QRLND

>member
-86 YRKITFDQIKNY
+86 YRKVPLDKIKNY

-110 NYGDP
+110 NYGEP
-115 EISIARKDNN
+115 EITIARKENN

-191 NAEEHSI
+191 NAEEYSI

-240 TDLYMGNTDITNDV
+240 TDLYMGNTDIANDV
-254 YNDEDKYKD
+254 YNDEAKYKD

-279 YAGGDKDLD
+279 YAGDDKDLD

-300 KPDTYLLGTLEA
+300 KPNTYLSGTLEA

-318 VLQNQ
+318 VLQDQ
-323 LSFGRTAG
+323 LSFGRTVG

-336 GDYAFTIDNNGD
+336 GDYAFTIANNGD
-348 TETRGQLIVDRNVYL
+348 TETRGQLIVDKNIEL
-363 ANKLP
+363 AARFP
-368 AINAGEISWDTI
+368 TADTAGWDSI
-380 EIGNLG
+380 KIGALSDAANPDY
-386 GNAHIIS
+386 IIQ
-393 ATPGQQNGGGSFAGQ
+393 ANHQKNP
-408 LTLINQDIA
+408 
-417 QIKGYSYGSHFGED
+417 KGYLTFFNDNIMRIQPQWHEALNQPGAHVPPPGYANDRIVMMDHGFN
-431 DQIVL
+431 QIFEVR
-436 LNDGYNKLPQGAT
+436 
-449 TAGGGG
+449 
-455 GVHNGTELPE
+455 NGTGTYNNIPELQ
-465 IEYQEKPTFP
+465 YSFMGYMQAFP
-475 VRIGSNALVDGL
+475 VRIGSNTRVDGL
-487 LTARQIDTQKLRL
+487 LAAGQIDTQKLRL

-505 GSHNID
+505 GSEHID
-511 DNEKWLNVDQYGIT
+511 DANKWMTVDKDGVRIKYPGES
-525 MADIHHEN
+525 DE
-533 NGDYD
+533 
-538 PSGTYASFNQNG
+538 SGTYATFDKDNIFLRIDTEEQE
-550 ILFRAD
+550 LDD
-556 EESHAVSDDDR
+556 EYLD
-567 GGGADYKDGG
+567 
-577 KDTSEHMMQLNLRRS
+577 SEHPTQLNLRNNKKMRDGG
-592 KTFAGDK
+592 AGYS
-599 AINNVAEMFADYTD
+599 VAELFSKNTD
-613 VRAKET
+613 VRGYDQLKL
-619 AKISG
+619 SG
-624 NSAIIQASNMTDW
+624 GGVILQADGSI
-637 KEDYN
+637 DYT
-642 IGSKEETKD
+642 GGEENV
-651 FRDEPRGNT
+651 FRDRVDQNT
-660 VLLRNQTMQ
+660 LLLRNNKMQLKMKDNELKIGGKTQTA
-669 MHMEDS
+669 ES
-675 DLIISGRTVSTDDLT
+675 DQIASGL
-690 LKDPNGDDTLVSTI
+690 DPKENRVFID
-704 FNGGTVDVKNAN
+704 NGTVDMANAN
-716 LNVYKDA
+716 LNVYTDDNTNKK
-723 SNYGPWQSASS
+723 
-734 QQVFSV
+734 QVFSV
-740 RTNDEPDT
+740 RTNNAPNSD
-748 GSPKNTYADNY
+748 SPANTYADNY

-775 KVAAGATDADTT
+775 KVATGATDADTT

-867 GEREESVSSGNTDK
+867 GEGEESVSSGNTDK

-913 SGKYGARVPMILQTI
+913 SGKYGARVPILI
-928 SPNNEWEKYNNTS
+928 KDKEWENYYGKNSKATDGI
-941 TANRYDTYMVNP
+941 RYDTYMVNP

-989 TVKENQLEKLNLST
+989 TVKESSINSLDFSSST
-1003 QTYEY
+1003 YDS
-1008 LYGIADADIN
+1008 LKGKKDAFTKDQ
-1018 KLSSG
+1018 
-1023 DKLDLATES
+1023 KLDLAKEE

-1053 VITLTPAS
+1053 VITLTPAT
-1061 FQVGQAGKLMKRNEK
+1061 FQVGQAGKLMKRNEADG
-1076 VAPANSYYVVPN
+1076 APANSYYVVPN
-1088 NASSDQIAASVNDS
+1088 DASSDQIAASVNDS

-1124 IDPNK
+1124 IDPDK

-1159 KSMVKPLYQ
+1159 KSMVKEL
-1168 KPSSEADDKNPK
+1168 KNGD
-1180 YVNPSYVR
+1180 YTQ
-1188 GWATMMGF
+1188 GWATIMGF
-1196 LYPTSLYSGFTP
+1196 LYPTSLYNGFTH
-1208 QTRLKATDEAYW
+1208 QDKLKATDEAYW
-1220 NLFPV
+1220 NIFPV
-1225 IRGSLEGYATVY
+1225 LRGSLEGYATVY
-1237 CYFDRTNMFKG
+1237 CYFDRTNMYSKTYSKDGTEISTGLG
-1248 YNYDYENFVDNYNYL
+1248 YVENYDTFVDNYDYL
-1263 QTMDKV
+1263 QTMDNV
-1269 PTSYKKESGNSNYQ
+1269 PTSFKKKSGNSNYQ

>member
-1 MKRRNMSKS
+1 MKRRNISKS

-191 NAEEHSI
+191 NAEEYSI

-224 DAGDTDS
+224 DAGDTDN

-240 TDLYMGNTDITNDV
+240 TDLYMGNTDIANDV
-254 YNDEDKYKD
+254 YNDEEKYKD

-279 YAGGDKDLD
+279 YAGDDKDLD

-300 KPDTYLLGTLEA
+300 KPNTYLLGTLEA

-318 VLQNQ
+318 VLQDQ

-348 TETRGQLIVDRNVYL
+348 TSTRGQLIVDKNIEL
-363 ANKLP
+363 AARFP
-368 AINAGEISWDTI
+368 TADTAGWDSI
-380 EIGNLG
+380 KIGALSDGANPDY
-386 GNAHIIS
+386 IIQ
-393 ATPGQQNGGGSFAGQ
+393 ANHQN
-408 LTLINQDIA
+408 NP
-417 QIKGYSYGSHFGED
+417 KGYLTFFNDNIMRIQPEWHEAFNHPGAHVPPPGYANDRIVMMDHGFNKIYELSNGSGAY
-431 DQIVL
+431 
-436 LNDGYNKLPQGAT
+436 NDIPKIRYSSSVENMQA
-449 TAGGGG
+449 
-455 GVHNGTELPE
+455 
-465 IEYQEKPTFP
+465 FP
-475 VRIGSNALVDGL
+475 VRIGSNTRVDGL
-487 LTARQIDTQKLRL
+487 LAAGQIDTQKLRL

-505 GSHNID
+505 GSENID
-511 DNEKWLNVDQYGIT
+511 DANKWMTVD
-525 MADIHHEN
+525 ADGVLIANPEN
-533 NGDYD
+533 REAVYD
-538 PSGTYASFNQNG
+538 NTSGKLTSDKSGTRVNISKDQIALSVDSTAKSITNPREQEESEHLGKIVLNTGDDNTASALIQAPTVDIVG
-550 ILFRAD
+550 TEKTTISGKGTLIQAHTAD
-556 EESHAVSDDDR
+556 ENEAFLDNDLDD
-567 GGGADYKDGG
+567 
-577 KDTSEHMMQLNLRRS
+577 
-592 KTFAGDK
+592 
-599 AINNVAEMFADYTD
+599 
-613 VRAKET
+613 
-619 AKISG
+619 
-624 NSAIIQASNMTDW
+624 NSL
-637 KEDYN
+637 
-642 IGSKEETKD
+642 
-651 FRDEPRGNT
+651 
-660 VLLRNQTMQ
+660 VLRNSDAQ
-669 MHMEDS
+669 MRLAEKE
-675 DLIISGRTVSTDDLT
+675 IRIGGRTSTLNDNDFEG
-690 LKDPNGDDTLVSTI
+690 DNPNEIRTI
-704 FNGGTVDVKNAN
+704 FDNGTVDMANAN
-716 LNVYKDA
+716 LNVYTDDNTNKK
-723 SNYGPWQSASS
+723 
-734 QQVFSV
+734 QVFSV
-740 RTNDEPDT
+740 RTNNAPNSD
-748 GSPKNTYADNY
+748 SPANTYADNY

-787 NKAHKLISIGGDTIQ
+787 NKAHKFISVGDNKL
-802 TDAGINIIQRSDD
+802 DENAGINIIESDT
-815 AQISNAYKNI
+815 ANQITTDHKNI
-825 LIIEQGATDEV
+825 LVIEEGATDAV
-836 NKNSNNN
+836 NRN
-843 NSNNNGINTD
+843 INTANETD
-853 NGTIYIRKGFVEIH
+853 TGTIYIRKGFVEIH
-867 GEREESVSSGNTDK
+867 GDRKKTKASNAATAGK
-881 SADQGL
+881 
-887 GVIKASR
+887 GVIMASR
-894 FVANNPDI
+894 LVANNPNETGTTFDADH
-902 TEASMTGQPHS
+902 EVSMDKDT
-913 SGKYGARVPMILQTI
+913 YGARVPILI
-928 SPNNEWEKYNNTS
+928 KDKEWENYYGKNPKATDGIK
-941 TANRYDTYMVNP
+941 RYDTYMVNP

-989 TVKENQLEKLNLST
+989 TVKESSINSLDFSSST
-1003 QTYEY
+1003 YDT
-1008 LYGIADADIN
+1008 LKGKKDAFTKDQ
-1018 KLSSG
+1018 
-1023 DKLDLATES
+1023 KLDLAKEE

-1053 VITLTPAS
+1053 VITLTPAT
-1061 FQVGQAGKLMKRNEK
+1061 FQVGQAGKLMKRNDTG
-1076 VAPANSYYVVPN
+1076 APANSYYVVPN
-1088 NASSDQIAASVNDS
+1088 NASSKQIEASVNDS

-1114 ATDKNNQEVT
+1114 ATDKNNQE
-1124 IDPNK
+1124 IDIYPNK

-1159 KSMVKPLYQ
+1159 KSMVKEL
-1168 KPSSEADDKNPK
+1168 KNGD
-1180 YVNPSYVR
+1180 YTQ
-1188 GWATMMGF
+1188 GWATIMGF
-1196 LYPTSLYSGFTP
+1196 LYPTSLYNGFTH
-1208 QTRLKATDEAYW
+1208 QDKLKATDEAYW
-1220 NLFPV
+1220 NIFPV
-1225 IRGSLEGYATVY
+1225 LRGSLEGYATVY
-1237 CYFDRTNMFKG
+1237 CYFDRTNMYSKTYSKDGTEISTGLG
-1248 YNYDYENFVDNYNYL
+1248 YVENYDNFVDNYNYL
-1263 QTMDKV
+1263 QTMDNV
-1269 PTSYKKESGNSNYQ
+1269 PTSFKKESGNSNYQ

>member
-191 NAEEHSI
+191 NAEEYSI

-240 TDLYMGNTDITNDV
+240 TDLYMGNTDIANDV
-254 YNDEDKYKD
+254 YNDEEKYKD

-288 EASNYGLYVTGN
+288 EASNYGLYVAGN

-336 GDYAFTIDNNGD
+336 GDYAFTIANNGD
-348 TETRGQLIVDRNVYL
+348 TETRGQLIVDRNVTL
-363 ANKLP
+363 AGLAGFWNDVKIGVIDKHPGATEPNYGIRIKPFADKTSENDNNDAPWGRVTFFADNIMQINNTGNNDVP
-368 AINAGEISWDTI
+368 ASDNDRI
-380 EIGNLG
+380 
-386 GNAHIIS
+386 
-393 ATPGQQNGGGSFAGQ
+393 
-408 LTLINQDIA
+408 LIM
-417 QIKGYSYGSHFGED
+417 
-431 DQIVL
+431 
-436 LNDGYNKLPQGAT
+436 NDGIK
-449 TAGGGG
+449 
-455 GVHNGTELPE
+455 ELPDGTAVPTISYNNTE
-465 IEYQEKPTFP
+465 PTFP
-475 VRIGSNALVDGL
+475 MRVGANAKFEGL
-487 LTARQIDTQKLRL
+487 LTAGQIDTQKLRL

-505 GSHNID
+505 GSEHID
-511 DNEKWLNVDQYGIT
+511 DVNKWMTVD
-525 MADIHHEN
+525 ADGVLIANPEN
-533 NGDYD
+533 REAVYD
-538 PSGTYASFNQNG
+538 DTSGKLTSDKSGTRVNISKDQIALSVDSTAKDITNPRGQEESDHSTKFALTKDTIKAISNDVDIRSRGYASFSGVGTLIQ
-550 ILFRAD
+550 AMD
-556 EESHAVSDDDR
+556 PSDYEDSDDIYENELYD
-567 GGGADYKDGG
+567 
-577 KDTSEHMMQLNLRRS
+577 
-592 KTFAGDK
+592 
-599 AINNVAEMFADYTD
+599 
-613 VRAKET
+613 
-619 AKISG
+619 
-624 NSAIIQASNMTDW
+624 
-637 KEDYN
+637 
-642 IGSKEETKD
+642 
-651 FRDEPRGNT
+651 NT
-660 VLLRNQTMQ
+660 LLLRNSQMQ
-669 MHMEDS
+669 ARMEDGQLTIGGKTYMN
-675 DLIISGRTVSTDDLT
+675 DTEFVDKTNAKYIRTLFD
-690 LKDPNGDDTLVSTI
+690 N
-704 FNGGTVDVKNAN
+704 GTVDMANAN
-716 LNVYKDA
+716 LNVYTDDDTNKK
-723 SNYGPWQSASS
+723 
-734 QQVFSV
+734 QVFSV
-740 RTNDEPDT
+740 RTNDDPNDN
-748 GSPKNTYADNY
+748 SPSNTYADNY

-928 SPNNEWEKYNNTS
+928 SSNNEWEKYNNTS

-989 TVKENQLEKLNLST
+989 TVKENELEKLNLST

-1008 LYGIADADIN
+1008 LYGIADADSN

>member
-191 NAEEHSI
+191 NAEEYSI

-224 DAGDTDS
+224 DAGDTDN

-240 TDLYMGNTDITNDV
+240 TDLYMGNTDIANDV
-254 YNDEDKYKD
+254 YNDEEKYKD

-288 EASNYGLYVTGN
+288 EASNYGLYVTGD
-300 KPDTYLLGTLEA
+300 KPNTYLLGTLEA

-318 VLQNQ
+318 VLQDQ

-336 GDYAFTIDNNGD
+336 GDYAFTIANNGD
-348 TETRGQLIVDRNVYL
+348 TETRGQLIVDKNIEL
-363 ANKLP
+363 AARFPTADTAGWDNIKIGMLSEEENDDTNYVIRAYHDNKE
-368 AINAGEISWDTI
+368 NAGHLYLLKD
-380 EIGNLG
+380 
-386 GNAHIIS
+386 
-393 ATPGQQNGGGSFAGQ
+393 
-408 LTLINQDIA
+408 DIA
-417 QIKGYSYGSHFGED
+417 AFNSYESDVHNNDGDIVAKHD
-431 DQIVL
+431 DRIVF
-436 LNDGYNKLPQGAT
+436 LNDGWKHLGQNDTDPNIDGPQYNNNEPHFPMRVGA
-449 TAGGGG
+449 
-455 GVHNGTELPE
+455 
-465 IEYQEKPTFP
+465 
-475 VRIGSNALVDGL
+475 NAKYEGL
-487 LTARQIDTQKLRL
+487 LAAGQIDTQKLRT
-500 ATLSA
+500 ASLSV
-505 GSHNID
+505 GSENID
-511 DNEKWLNVDQYGIT
+511 DENKWMTVDKDGVRIKYPGEW
-525 MADIHHEN
+525 DE
-533 NGDYD
+533 
-538 PSGTYASFNQNG
+538 SGTYATFDKDNIFLRIDTEEQA
-550 ILFRAD
+550 LDD
-556 EESHAVSDDDR
+556 EYLDSDHP
-567 GGGADYKDGG
+567 
-577 KDTSEHMMQLNLRRS
+577 TQLNLRNNKKMRDG
-592 KTFAGDK
+592 GDGYS
-599 AINNVAEMFADYTD
+599 VAELFSNNTD
-613 VRAKET
+613 VRGYDQLKLSGGGIILQADGS
-619 AKISG
+619 ISYTG
-624 NSAIIQASNMTDW
+624 EGT
-637 KEDYN
+637 EDAFL
-642 IGSKEETKD
+642 D
-651 FRDEPRGNT
+651 RVDQNT
-660 VLLRNQTMQ
+660 LLLRNNKMQLKMKDKELKIGAKTQTA
-669 MHMEDS
+669 ES
-675 DLIISGRTVSTDDLT
+675 DQVASGLNPKENRVFID
-690 LKDPNGDDTLVSTI
+690 N
-704 FNGGTVDVKNAN
+704 GTVDVANAN
-716 LNVYKDA
+716 LNVYTDDNTNKK
-723 SNYGPWQSASS
+723 
-734 QQVFSV
+734 QVFSV
-740 RTNDEPDT
+740 RTNNAPNSD
-748 GSPKNTYADNY
+748 SPTNTYADNY
-759 DITMHGKVL
+759 DITMHGNVL

-815 AQISNAYKNI
+815 AQITDAYKNI

-843 NSNNNGINTD
+843 NNGINTD
-853 NGTIYIRKGFVEIH
+853 DGTIYIRKGFVEIH
-867 GEREESVSSGNTDK
+867 GEGDGSSGNKDK

-902 TEASMTGQPHS
+902 TEASMTGKPYS
-913 SGKYGARVPMILQTI
+913 SGKYGARVPILI
-928 SPNNEWEKYNNTS
+928 KDKEWENYYGKNSKPTDGI
-941 TANRYDTYMVNP
+941 RYDTYMVNP

-989 TVKENQLEKLNLST
+989 TVKESSINSLDFSSST
-1003 QTYEY
+1003 YDS
-1008 LYGIADADIN
+1008 LKGKKDAFTKDQ
-1018 KLSSG
+1018 
-1023 DKLDLATES
+1023 KLDLAKEE

-1053 VITLTPAS
+1053 VITLTPAT
-1061 FQVGQAGKLMKRNEK
+1061 FQVGQAGKLMQRNDTG
-1076 VAPANSYYVVPN
+1076 APANSYYVVPN
-1088 NASSDQIAASVNDS
+1088 NASSKQIEASVNDS

-1114 ATDKNNQEVT
+1114 ATDKNNQE
-1124 IDPNK
+1124 IDIYPNK

-1141 NSDQHP
+1141 NSNEHP

-1159 KSMVKPLYQ
+1159 KSMVKEL
-1168 KPSSEADDKNPK
+1168 KNGD
-1180 YVNPSYVR
+1180 YTQ
-1188 GWATMMGF
+1188 GWATIMGF
-1196 LYPTSLYSGFTP
+1196 LYPTSLYNGFTH
-1208 QTRLKATDEAYW
+1208 QDKLKATDEAYW
-1220 NLFPV
+1220 NIFPV
-1225 IRGSLEGYATVY
+1225 LRGSLEGYATVY
-1237 CYFDRTNMFKG
+1237 CYFDRTNMYSKTYSKDGTEISTGLG
-1248 YNYDYENFVDNYNYL
+1248 YVENYDTFVDNYDYL
-1263 QTMDKV
+1263 QTMDNV
-1269 PTSYKKESGNSNYQ
+1269 PTSFKKKSGDPNYQ

>member
-191 NAEEHSI
+191 NAEEYSI

-240 TDLYMGNTDITNDV
+240 TDLYMGNTDIANDV
-254 YNDEDKYKD
+254 YNDEAKYKD

-279 YAGGDKDLD
+279 YAGDDKDLD

-300 KPDTYLLGTLEA
+300 KPNTYLSGTLEA

-318 VLQNQ
+318 VLQDQ
-323 LSFGRTAG
+323 LSFGRTVG

-336 GDYAFTIDNNGD
+336 GDYAFTIANNGD
-348 TETRGQLIVDRNVYL
+348 TSTRGQLIVDKNIEL
-363 ANKLP
+363 AARFP
-368 AINAGEISWDTI
+368 TADTAGWDSI
-380 EIGNLG
+380 KIGALSDGANPDY
-386 GNAHIIS
+386 IIQ
-393 ATPGQQNGGGSFAGQ
+393 ANHQKNP
-408 LTLINQDIA
+408 
-417 QIKGYSYGSHFGED
+417 KGYLTFFNDNIMRIQPQWHEALNHPGAHVPPPGYANDRIVMMDNGFN
-431 DQIVL
+431 QIFEL
-436 LNDGYNKLPQGAT
+436 R
-449 TAGGGG
+449 
-455 GVHNGTELPE
+455 NGTGSYNNIPKLQYSSFVESM
-465 IEYQEKPTFP
+465 QAFP

-487 LTARQIDTQKLRL
+487 LAARQIDTQKLRL

-505 GSHNID
+505 GSEHID
-511 DNEKWLNVDQYGIT
+511 DANKWMTVD
-525 MADIHHEN
+525 ADGVLIANPEN
-533 NGDYD
+533 REAVYD
-538 PSGTYASFNQNG
+538 NTSGKLTSDKSGTRVNISKDQIALSVDSTPQSITNPRGQEESEHLGKIVLNTGDDNTASALIQAPTVDVVG
-550 ILFRAD
+550 TEKTTISGKGTLIQAHTAD
-556 EESHAVSDDDR
+556 ENEAFLDNDLDD
-567 GGGADYKDGG
+567 
-577 KDTSEHMMQLNLRRS
+577 
-592 KTFAGDK
+592 
-599 AINNVAEMFADYTD
+599 
-613 VRAKET
+613 
-619 AKISG
+619 
-624 NSAIIQASNMTDW
+624 NSL
-637 KEDYN
+637 
-642 IGSKEETKD
+642 
-651 FRDEPRGNT
+651 
-660 VLLRNQTMQ
+660 VLRNSDAQ
-669 MHMEDS
+669 MRLAEKE
-675 DLIISGRTVSTDDLT
+675 IRIGGRTSTLNDNDFEG
-690 LKDPNGDDTLVSTI
+690 DNPNEIRTI
-704 FNGGTVDVKNAN
+704 FDNGTVDVANAN
-716 LNVYKDA
+716 LNVYTDDNTNKK
-723 SNYGPWQSASS
+723 
-734 QQVFSV
+734 QVFSV
-740 RTNDEPDT
+740 RTNNAPNSD
-748 GSPKNTYADNY
+748 SPANTYADNY

-787 NKAHKLISIGGDTIQ
+787 NKAHKFISVGDNKL
-802 TDAGINIIQRSDD
+802 DENAGINIIESDT
-815 AQISNAYKNI
+815 ANQITTDHKNI
-825 LIIEQGATDEV
+825 LVIEEGATDAV
-836 NKNSNNN
+836 NRN
-843 NSNNNGINTD
+843 INTANETD
-853 NGTIYIRKGFVEIH
+853 TGTIYIRKGFVEIH
-867 GEREESVSSGNTDK
+867 GDRKKTKASNAATAGK
-881 SADQGL
+881 
-887 GVIKASR
+887 GVIMASR
-894 FVANNPDI
+894 LVANNPNETGTTFDADH
-902 TEASMTGQPHS
+902 EVSMDKDT
-913 SGKYGARVPMILQTI
+913 YGARVPILI
-928 SPNNEWEKYNNTS
+928 KDKEWENYYGKNPKATDGIK
-941 TANRYDTYMVNP
+941 RYDTYMVNP

-989 TVKENQLEKLNLST
+989 TVKESSINSLDFSSST
-1003 QTYEY
+1003 YDS
-1008 LYGIADADIN
+1008 LKGKKDAFTKDQ
-1018 KLSSG
+1018 
-1023 DKLDLATES
+1023 KLDLAKEE

-1053 VITLTPAS
+1053 VITLTPAT
-1061 FQVGQAGKLMKRNEK
+1061 FQVGQAGKLMKRNDTG
-1076 VAPANSYYVVPN
+1076 APANSYYVVPN

-1114 ATDKNNQEVT
+1114 ATDKNNQE
-1124 IDPNK
+1124 IDIYPNK

-1159 KSMVKPLYQ
+1159 KSMVKEL
-1168 KPSSEADDKNPK
+1168 KNGD
-1180 YVNPSYVR
+1180 YTQ
-1188 GWATMMGF
+1188 GWATIMGF
-1196 LYPTSLYSGFTP
+1196 LYPTSLYNGFTH
-1208 QTRLKATDEAYW
+1208 QDKLKATDEAYW
-1220 NLFPV
+1220 NIFPV
-1225 IRGSLEGYATVY
+1225 LRGSLEGYATVY
-1237 CYFDRTNMFKG
+1237 CYFDRTNMYSKTYSKDGTEISTGLG
-1248 YNYDYENFVDNYNYL
+1248 YVDNYDTFVDNYNYL
-1263 QTMDKV
+1263 QTMDNV
-1269 PTSYKKESGNSNYQ
+1269 PTSFKKESGNTEYQ
-1283 KRLND
+1283 QRLND

>member
-191 NAEEHSI
+191 NAEEYSI

-240 TDLYMGNTDITNDV
+240 TDLYMGNTDIANDV
-254 YNDEDKYKD
+254 YNDEAKYKD

-279 YAGGDKDLD
+279 YAGDDKDLD

-300 KPDTYLLGTLEA
+300 KPNTYLSGTLEA

-318 VLQNQ
+318 VLQDQ
-323 LSFGRTAG
+323 LSFGRTVG

-336 GDYAFTIDNNGD
+336 GDYAFTIANNGD
-348 TETRGQLIVDRNVYL
+348 TSTRGQLIVDRNVTL
-363 ANKLP
+363 AGLAGFWNDVKIGVIDKHPGATEPNYGIRIKPFADKTSENDNNDAPWGRVTFFADNIMQINNTGNNDVP
-368 AINAGEISWDTI
+368 ASDNDRI
-380 EIGNLG
+380 
-386 GNAHIIS
+386 
-393 ATPGQQNGGGSFAGQ
+393 
-408 LTLINQDIA
+408 LIM
-417 QIKGYSYGSHFGED
+417 
-431 DQIVL
+431 
-436 LNDGYNKLPQGAT
+436 NDGIK
-449 TAGGGG
+449 
-455 GVHNGTELPE
+455 ELPDGTAVPTISYNNTE
-465 IEYQEKPTFP
+465 PTFP
-475 VRIGSNALVDGL
+475 MRVGANAKFEGL
-487 LTARQIDTQKLRL
+487 LTAGQIDTQKLRL

-505 GSHNID
+505 GSEHID
-511 DNEKWLNVDQYGIT
+511 DANKWMTVDKDGVRIKYPGES
-525 MADIHHEN
+525 DE
-533 NGDYD
+533 
-538 PSGTYASFNQNG
+538 SGTYATFDKDNIFLRIDTEEQE
-550 ILFRAD
+550 LDD
-556 EESHAVSDDDR
+556 EYLD
-567 GGGADYKDGG
+567 
-577 KDTSEHMMQLNLRRS
+577 SEHPTQLNLRNNKKMRDGG
-592 KTFAGDK
+592 AGYS
-599 AINNVAEMFADYTD
+599 VAELFSKNTD
-613 VRAKET
+613 VRGYDQLKL
-619 AKISG
+619 SG
-624 NSAIIQASNMTDW
+624 GGVILQADGSI
-637 KEDYN
+637 DYT
-642 IGSKEETKD
+642 GGEENV
-651 FRDEPRGNT
+651 FRDRVDQNT
-660 VLLRNQTMQ
+660 LLLRNNKMQLKMKDNELKIGGKTQTA
-669 MHMEDS
+669 ES
-675 DLIISGRTVSTDDLT
+675 DQIASGL
-690 LKDPNGDDTLVSTI
+690 DPKENRVFID
-704 FNGGTVDVKNAN
+704 NGTVDVANAN
-716 LNVYKDA
+716 LNVYTDDNTNKK
-723 SNYGPWQSASS
+723 
-734 QQVFSV
+734 QVFSV
-740 RTNDEPDT
+740 RTNNAPNSD
-748 GSPKNTYADNY
+748 SPANTYADNY
-759 DITMHGKVL
+759 DVTMHGKVL

-775 KVAAGATDADTT
+775 KVAVNADDPDKT
-787 NKAHKLISIGGDTIQ
+787 KAHKLISIGGNEIQ

-928 SPNNEWEKYNNTS
+928 SPNNEWEKYNKTS

-989 TVKENQLEKLNLST
+989 TVKESSINSLDFSSST
-1003 QTYEY
+1003 YDT
-1008 LYGIADADIN
+1008 LKVTKDAFTKDQ
-1018 KLSSG
+1018 
-1023 DKLDLATES
+1023 KLDLAKEE

-1053 VITLTPAS
+1053 VITLTPAT
-1061 FQVGQAGKLMKRNEK
+1061 FQVGQAGKLMKRK
-1076 VAPANSYYVVPN
+1076 DTGAPANSYYVVPN
-1088 NASSDQIAASVNDS
+1088 DASSDQIAASVNDS

-1129 VTTAKYVLTQTA
+1129 VTTAKYVLTTF
-1141 NSDQHP
+1141 SDTSTKQP

-1159 KSMVKPLYQ
+1159 KSMVTEL
-1168 KPSSEADDKNPK
+1168 KNGE
-1180 YVNPSYVR
+1180 YTQ
-1188 GWATMMGF
+1188 GWATIMGF
-1196 LYPTSLYSGFTP
+1196 LYPTSLYNGFTH
-1208 QTRLKATDEAYW
+1208 QDKLKATDEAYW
-1220 NLFPV
+1220 NIFPV
-1225 IRGSLEGYATVY
+1225 LRGSLEGYATVY

-1248 YNYDYENFVDNYNYL
+1248 YNYDYDNFVDNYDYL
-1263 QTMDKV
+1263 QTMDNV
-1269 PTSYKKESGNSNYQ
+1269 PTSFKKKSGNSNYQ

>member
-86 YRKITFDQIKNY
+86 YRKVPLDKIKNY

-110 NYGDP
+110 NYGEP
-115 EISIARKDNN
+115 EITIARKENN

-191 NAEEHSI
+191 NAEEYSI

-224 DAGDTDS
+224 DAGDTDN

-240 TDLYMGNTDITNDV
+240 TDLYMGNTDIANDV
-254 YNDEDKYKD
+254 YNDEAKYKD

-279 YAGGDKDLD
+279 YAGDDKDLD

-300 KPDTYLLGTLEA
+300 KPNTYLSGTLEA

-318 VLQNQ
+318 VLQDQ
-323 LSFGRTAG
+323 LSFGRTVG

-336 GDYAFTIDNNGD
+336 GDYAFTIANNGD
-348 TETRGQLIVDRNVYL
+348 TETRGQLIVDKNIEL
-363 ANKLP
+363 AARFP
-368 AINAGEISWDTI
+368 TADTAGWDSI
-380 EIGNLG
+380 KIGALSDAANPDY
-386 GNAHIIS
+386 IIQ
-393 ATPGQQNGGGSFAGQ
+393 ANHQKNP
-408 LTLINQDIA
+408 
-417 QIKGYSYGSHFGED
+417 KGYLTFFNDNIMRIQPQWHEALNQPGAHVPPPGYANDRIVMMDHGFN
-431 DQIVL
+431 QIFEVR
-436 LNDGYNKLPQGAT
+436 
-449 TAGGGG
+449 
-455 GVHNGTELPE
+455 NGTGTYNNIPELQ
-465 IEYQEKPTFP
+465 YSFMGYMQAFP
-475 VRIGSNALVDGL
+475 VRIGSNTRVDGL
-487 LTARQIDTQKLRL
+487 LAAGQIDTQKLRL

-505 GSHNID
+505 GSEHID
-511 DNEKWLNVDQYGIT
+511 DANKWMTVDKDGVLIANPEERVANYTDGKLT
-525 MADIHHEN
+525 SDK
-533 NGDYD
+533 
-538 PSGTYASFNQNG
+538 SGTRVNINKDQIALSVDSTAKDITNPREQEESEHLGKIVLNTGDDNTASALIQAPTVDVVG
-550 ILFRAD
+550 TEKTTISGKGTLIQAHTAD
-556 EESHAVSDDDR
+556 ENEAFLDND
-567 GGGADYKDGG
+567 
-577 KDTSEHMMQLNLRRS
+577 LN
-592 KTFAGDK
+592 D
-599 AINNVAEMFADYTD
+599 
-613 VRAKET
+613 
-619 AKISG
+619 
-624 NSAIIQASNMTDW
+624 NSL
-637 KEDYN
+637 
-642 IGSKEETKD
+642 
-651 FRDEPRGNT
+651 
-660 VLLRNQTMQ
+660 VLRNSEAQ
-669 MHMEDS
+669 MRLAGKE
-675 DLIISGRTVSTDDLT
+675 IRIGGRTNT
-690 LKDPNGDDTLVSTI
+690 LNDNGFEFDNPNEIRTI
-704 FNGGTVDVKNAN
+704 FDNGTVDVANAN
-716 LNVYKDA
+716 LNVYTDDNTNKK
-723 SNYGPWQSASS
+723 
-734 QQVFSV
+734 QVFSV
-740 RTNDEPDT
+740 RTNNAPNSD
-748 GSPKNTYADNY
+748 SPANSYADNY

-775 KVAAGATDADTT
+775 KVATGATDADTT

-815 AQISNAYKNI
+815 AQITDAYKNI

-843 NSNNNGINTD
+843 NNGINTD
-853 NGTIYIRKGFVEIH
+853 DGTIYIRKGFVEIH
-867 GEREESVSSGNTDK
+867 GEREESVSSGNTNK

-928 SPNNEWEKYNNTS
+928 STNNEWEKYNATS

-989 TVKENQLEKLNLST
+989 TVKENELEKLNLST

-1008 LYGIADADIN
+1008 LYGIADADSN

-1061 FQVGQAGKLMKRNEK
+1061 FQVGQAGKLMKRNDK
-1076 VAPANSYYVVPN
+1076 FAPANSYYVVPN
-1088 NASSDQIAASVNDS
+1088 DASSDQIAASVNDS

-1124 IDPNK
+1124 IDPDK
-1129 VTTAKYVLTQTA
+1129 VTTAKYVLTTF
-1141 NSDQHP
+1141 SDTSTKQP

>member
-110 NYGDP
+110 NYGEP
-115 EISIARKDNN
+115 EITIARKENN

-191 NAEEHSI
+191 NAEEYSI

-240 TDLYMGNTDITNDV
+240 TDLYMGNTDIANDV
-254 YNDEDKYKD
+254 YNDEEKYKD

-279 YAGGDKDLD
+279 YAGDDKALD

-300 KPDTYLLGTLEA
+300 KPNTYLLGTLEA

-318 VLQNQ
+318 VLQDQ
-323 LSFGRTAG
+323 LSFGRTAD

-348 TETRGQLIVDRNVYL
+348 TSTRGQLIVDRNVTL
-363 ANKLP
+363 AGLAGFWNDVKIGVIDKHPGATEPNYGIRIKPFADKTSENDNNDAPWGRVTFFADNIMQINNTGNNDAP
-368 AINAGEISWDTI
+368 ASDNDRI
-380 EIGNLG
+380 
-386 GNAHIIS
+386 
-393 ATPGQQNGGGSFAGQ
+393 
-408 LTLINQDIA
+408 LIM
-417 QIKGYSYGSHFGED
+417 
-431 DQIVL
+431 
-436 LNDGYNKLPQGAT
+436 NDGIK
-449 TAGGGG
+449 
-455 GVHNGTELPE
+455 ELPDGTAVPTISYNNTE
-465 IEYQEKPTFP
+465 PTFP
-475 VRIGSNALVDGL
+475 MRVGANAKFEGL
-487 LTARQIDTQKLRL
+487 LTAGQIDTQKLRL

-505 GSHNID
+505 GSEHID
-511 DNEKWLNVDQYGIT
+511 DANKWMTVDKDGVLI
-525 MADIHHEN
+525 ANPEN
-533 NGDYD
+533 REAVYD
-538 PSGTYASFNQNG
+538 DTSGKLTSDKSGTRVNISKDQIALSVDSTAKDITNPREQEESDHSTKFALTKDAIKAISNDVDIRSRGYASFSGVGTLIQ
-550 ILFRAD
+550 AMD
-556 EESHAVSDDDR
+556 PSDYEDSDDIYENELYD
-567 GGGADYKDGG
+567 
-577 KDTSEHMMQLNLRRS
+577 
-592 KTFAGDK
+592 
-599 AINNVAEMFADYTD
+599 
-613 VRAKET
+613 
-619 AKISG
+619 
-624 NSAIIQASNMTDW
+624 
-637 KEDYN
+637 
-642 IGSKEETKD
+642 
-651 FRDEPRGNT
+651 NT
-660 VLLRNQTMQ
+660 LLLRNSQMQ
-669 MHMEDS
+669 ARMEDGQLTIGGKTYMN
-675 DLIISGRTVSTDDLT
+675 DTEFVDKTNAKYIRTLFD
-690 LKDPNGDDTLVSTI
+690 N
-704 FNGGTVDVKNAN
+704 GTVDVANAN
-716 LNVYKDA
+716 LNVYTDDDTNKK
-723 SNYGPWQSASS
+723 
-734 QQVFSV
+734 QVFSV
-740 RTNDEPDT
+740 RTNDDPNDN
-748 GSPKNTYADNY
+748 SPSNTYADNY

-928 SPNNEWEKYNNTS
+928 SPNNEWERYNKTS

-989 TVKENQLEKLNLST
+989 TVKESSINSLDFSSST
-1003 QTYEY
+1003 YDT
-1008 LYGIADADIN
+1008 LKVTKDAFTKDQ
-1018 KLSSG
+1018 
-1023 DKLDLATES
+1023 KLDLAKEE

-1053 VITLTPAS
+1053 VITLTPAT
-1061 FQVGQAGKLMKRNEK
+1061 FQVGQAGKLMKRNDTG
-1076 VAPANSYYVVPN
+1076 APANSYYVVPN
-1088 NASSDQIAASVNDS
+1088 NASSKQIEASVNDS

-1114 ATDKNNQEVT
+1114 ATDKNNQEVN

-1147 VVPLTFQQSTWL
+1147 IVPLTFQQSTWL
-1159 KSMVKPLYQ
+1159 KSMVTEL
-1168 KPSSEADDKNPK
+1168 KNGE
-1180 YVNPSYVR
+1180 YTQ
-1188 GWATMMGF
+1188 GWATIMGF
-1196 LYPTSLYSGFTP
+1196 LYPTSLYSGFTH
-1208 QTRLKATDEAYW
+1208 QDKLKATDEAYW
-1220 NLFPV
+1220 NIFPV
-1225 IRGSLEGYATVY
+1225 LRGSLEGYATVY

-1248 YNYDYENFVDNYNYL
+1248 YNYDYDNFVDNYDYL
-1263 QTMDKV
+1263 QTMDNV
-1269 PTSYKKESGNSNYQ
+1269 PTSFKKKSGNSNYQ

>member
-86 YRKITFDQIKNY
+86 YRKITFDKIKNY

-191 NAEEHSI
+191 NAEEYSI

-224 DAGDTDS
+224 DAGDTDN

-240 TDLYMGNTDITNDV
+240 TDLYMGNTDIANDV
-254 YNDEDKYKD
+254 YNDEEKYKD

-279 YAGGDKDLD
+279 YAGDDKDLD

-318 VLQNQ
+318 VLQNR

-348 TETRGQLIVDRNVYL
+348 TSTRGQLIVDKNIEL
-363 ANKLP
+363 AARFP
-368 AINAGEISWDTI
+368 TADTAGWDSI
-380 EIGNLG
+380 KIGALSDGANPDY
-386 GNAHIIS
+386 IIQ
-393 ATPGQQNGGGSFAGQ
+393 ANHQN
-408 LTLINQDIA
+408 NP
-417 QIKGYSYGSHFGED
+417 KGYLTFFNDNIMRIQPEWHEAFNHPGASVPPPGYANDRIVMMDHGFNKIYELSNGSGAY
-431 DQIVL
+431 
-436 LNDGYNKLPQGAT
+436 NDIPKIQYSSSVENMQA
-449 TAGGGG
+449 
-455 GVHNGTELPE
+455 
-465 IEYQEKPTFP
+465 FP
-475 VRIGSNALVDGL
+475 VRIGSNTRVDGL
-487 LTARQIDTQKLRL
+487 LAAGQIDTQKLRL

-505 GSHNID
+505 GSEHID
-511 DNEKWLNVDQYGIT
+511 DANKWMTVD
-525 MADIHHEN
+525 ADGVLIANPEN
-533 NGDYD
+533 REAVYD
-538 PSGTYASFNQNG
+538 NTSGKLTSDKSGTRVNISKDQIALSVDSTAKSITNPREQEESEHLGKIVLNTGDDNTASALIQAPTVDVVG
-550 ILFRAD
+550 TEKTTISGKGTLIQAHTAD
-556 EESHAVSDDDR
+556 ENEAFLDNDLDD
-567 GGGADYKDGG
+567 
-577 KDTSEHMMQLNLRRS
+577 
-592 KTFAGDK
+592 
-599 AINNVAEMFADYTD
+599 
-613 VRAKET
+613 
-619 AKISG
+619 
-624 NSAIIQASNMTDW
+624 NSL
-637 KEDYN
+637 
-642 IGSKEETKD
+642 
-651 FRDEPRGNT
+651 
-660 VLLRNQTMQ
+660 VLRNSEAQ
-669 MHMEDS
+669 MRLAEKE
-675 DLIISGRTVSTDDLT
+675 IRIGGRTSTLNDNDFEG
-690 LKDPNGDDTLVSTI
+690 DNPNEIRTI
-704 FNGGTVDVKNAN
+704 FDNGTVDMANAN
-716 LNVYKDA
+716 LNVYTDDNTNKK
-723 SNYGPWQSASS
+723 
-734 QQVFSV
+734 QVFSV
-740 RTNDEPDT
+740 RTNNAPNSD
-748 GSPKNTYADNY
+748 SPTNTYADNY

-787 NKAHKLISIGGDTIQ
+787 NKAHKFISVGDNKL
-802 TDAGINIIQRSDD
+802 DENAGINIIESDT
-815 AQISNAYKNI
+815 ANQITTDHKNI
-825 LIIEQGATDEV
+825 LVIEEGATDAV
-836 NKNSNNN
+836 NRN
-843 NSNNNGINTD
+843 INTANETD
-853 NGTIYIRKGFVEIH
+853 TGTIYIRKGFVEIH
-867 GEREESVSSGNTDK
+867 GDRKKTKASNAATAGK
-881 SADQGL
+881 
-887 GVIKASR
+887 GVIMASR
-894 FVANNPDI
+894 LVANNPNETGTTFDADH
-902 TEASMTGQPHS
+902 EVSMDKDT
-913 SGKYGARVPMILQTI
+913 YGARVPILI
-928 SPNNEWEKYNNTS
+928 KDKEWENYYGKNPKATDGIK
-941 TANRYDTYMVNP
+941 RYDTYMVNP

-989 TVKENQLEKLNLST
+989 TVKESSIGSLDFSSST
-1003 QTYEY
+1003 YDS
-1008 LYGIADADIN
+1008 LKGKKDAFTKDQ
-1018 KLSSG
+1018 
-1023 DKLDLATES
+1023 KLDLAKEE

-1053 VITLTPAS
+1053 VITLTPAT
-1061 FQVGQAGKLMKRNEK
+1061 FQVGQAGKLMKRNDTG
-1076 VAPANSYYVVPN
+1076 APANSYYVVPN
-1088 NASSDQIAASVNDS
+1088 NASSKQIEASVNDS

-1114 ATDKNNQEVT
+1114 ATDKNNQE
-1124 IDPNK
+1124 IDIYPNK

-1159 KSMVKPLYQ
+1159 KSMVKEL
-1168 KPSSEADDKNPK
+1168 KNGD
-1180 YVNPSYVR
+1180 YTQ
-1188 GWATMMGF
+1188 GWATIMGF
-1196 LYPTSLYSGFTP
+1196 LYPTSLYNGFTH
-1208 QTRLKATDEAYW
+1208 QDKLKATDEAYW
-1220 NLFPV
+1220 NIFPV
-1225 IRGSLEGYATVY
+1225 LRGSLEGYATVY
-1237 CYFDRTNMFKG
+1237 CYFDRTNMYSKTYSKDGTEISTGLG
-1248 YNYDYENFVDNYNYL
+1248 YVENYDTFVDNYNYL
-1263 QTMDKV
+1263 QTMDNV
-1269 PTSYKKESGNSNYQ
+1269 PTSFKKESGNTNYQ
-1283 KRLND
+1283 QRLND

>member
-191 NAEEHSI
+191 NAEEYSI

-224 DAGDTDS
+224 DAGDTDN

-240 TDLYMGNTDITNDV
+240 TDLYMGNTDIANDV
-254 YNDEDKYKD
+254 YNDEEKYKD

-279 YAGGDKDLD
+279 YAGDDKDLD

-300 KPDTYLLGTLEA
+300 KPNTYLLGTLEA

-318 VLQNQ
+318 VLQDQ
-323 LSFGRTAG
+323 LSFGRTAD

-348 TETRGQLIVDRNVYL
+348 TSTRGQLIVDKNIEL
-363 ANKLP
+363 AARFP
-368 AINAGEISWDTI
+368 TADTAGWDSI
-380 EIGNLG
+380 KIGALSDGANPDY
-386 GNAHIIS
+386 IIQ
-393 ATPGQQNGGGSFAGQ
+393 ANHQN
-408 LTLINQDIA
+408 NP
-417 QIKGYSYGSHFGED
+417 KGYLTFFNDNIMRIQPEWHEAFNHPGASVPPPGYANDRIVMMDHGFNKIYELSNGSGAY
-431 DQIVL
+431 
-436 LNDGYNKLPQGAT
+436 NDIPKLQYSSSVEVMQA
-449 TAGGGG
+449 
-455 GVHNGTELPE
+455 
-465 IEYQEKPTFP
+465 FP
-475 VRIGSNALVDGL
+475 VRIGSNTRVDGL
-487 LTARQIDTQKLRL
+487 LAAGQIDTQKLRL

-505 GSHNID
+505 GSEHID
-511 DNEKWLNVDQYGIT
+511 DANKWMTVD
-525 MADIHHEN
+525 ADGVLIANPEN
-533 NGDYD
+533 REAVYD
-538 PSGTYASFNQNG
+538 DTSGKLTSDKSGTRVNISKDQIALSVDSTAKSITNPREQEESEHLGKIVLNTGDDNTASALVQAPTVDVVG
-550 ILFRAD
+550 TEKTTISGKGTLIQAHTAD
-556 EESHAVSDDDR
+556 ENEAFLDNDLDD
-567 GGGADYKDGG
+567 
-577 KDTSEHMMQLNLRRS
+577 
-592 KTFAGDK
+592 
-599 AINNVAEMFADYTD
+599 
-613 VRAKET
+613 
-619 AKISG
+619 
-624 NSAIIQASNMTDW
+624 NSL
-637 KEDYN
+637 
-642 IGSKEETKD
+642 
-651 FRDEPRGNT
+651 
-660 VLLRNQTMQ
+660 VLRNSEAQ
-669 MHMEDS
+669 MRLAEKE
-675 DLIISGRTVSTDDLT
+675 IRIGGRTSTLNDNDFEG
-690 LKDPNGDDTLVSTI
+690 DNPNEIRTI
-704 FNGGTVDVKNAN
+704 FDNGTVDMANAN
-716 LNVYKDA
+716 LNVYTDDNTNKK
-723 SNYGPWQSASS
+723 
-734 QQVFSV
+734 QVFSV
-740 RTNDEPDT
+740 RTNNAPNSD
-748 GSPKNTYADNY
+748 SPANTYADNY

-928 SPNNEWEKYNNTS
+928 SSNNEWEKYNNTS

-989 TVKENQLEKLNLST
+989 TVKENELEKLNLST

-1008 LYGIADADIN
+1008 LYGIADADRN

-1053 VITLTPAS
+1053 VITLTPAT
-1061 FQVGQAGKLMKRNEK
+1061 FQVGQAGKLMKRNDTG
-1076 VAPANSYYVVPN
+1076 APANSYYVVPT

-1129 VTTAKYVLTQTA
+1129 VTTAKYVLTTF
-1141 NSDQHP
+1141 SDTSTKQP

-1225 IRGSLEGYATVY
+1225 LRGSLEGYATVY

>member
-86 YRKITFDQIKNY
+86 YRKVPLDKIKNY

-110 NYGDP
+110 NYGEP
-115 EISIARKDNN
+115 EITIARKENN

-191 NAEEHSI
+191 NAEEYSI

-224 DAGDTDS
+224 DAGDTDN

-240 TDLYMGNTDITNDV
+240 TDLYMGNTDIANDV
-254 YNDEDKYKD
+254 YNDEEKYKD

-288 EASNYGLYVTGN
+288 EAPNYGLYVTGN
-300 KPDTYLLGTLEA
+300 KPNTYLLGTLEA

-436 LNDGYNKLPQGAT
+436 LNGGYNKLPQGAT

-455 GVHNGTELPE
+455 GVYNGTELPE

-505 GSHNID
+505 GSEHID
-511 DNEKWLNVDQYGIT
+511 DANKWMTVDKDGVRIKYPGES
-525 MADIHHEN
+525 DE
-533 NGDYD
+533 
-538 PSGTYASFNQNG
+538 SGTYATFDKDNIFLRIDTEEQE
-550 ILFRAD
+550 LDD
-556 EESHAVSDDDR
+556 EYLD
-567 GGGADYKDGG
+567 
-577 KDTSEHMMQLNLRRS
+577 SEHPTQLNLRNNKKMRDGG
-592 KTFAGDK
+592 AGYS
-599 AINNVAEMFADYTD
+599 VAELFSKNTD
-613 VRAKET
+613 VRGYDQLKL
-619 AKISG
+619 SG
-624 NSAIIQASNMTDW
+624 GGVILQADGSI
-637 KEDYN
+637 DYT
-642 IGSKEETKD
+642 GGEENV
-651 FRDEPRGNT
+651 FRDRVDQNT
-660 VLLRNQTMQ
+660 LLLRNNKMQLKMKDNELKIGGKTQTA
-669 MHMEDS
+669 ES
-675 DLIISGRTVSTDDLT
+675 DQIASGL
-690 LKDPNGDDTLVSTI
+690 DPKENRVFID
-704 FNGGTVDVKNAN
+704 NGTVDMANAN
-716 LNVYKDA
+716 LNVYTDDDTNKK
-723 SNYGPWQSASS
+723 
-734 QQVFSV
+734 QVFSV
-740 RTNDEPDT
+740 RTNDDPNDN
-748 GSPKNTYADNY
+748 SPSNTYADNY

-775 KVAAGATDADTT
+775 KVAAVAAGATDADTT

-815 AQISNAYKNI
+815 AQITDAYKNI

-843 NSNNNGINTD
+843 NNGINTD
-853 NGTIYIRKGFVEIH
+853 DGTIYIRKGFVEIH
-867 GEREESVSSGNTDK
+867 GEGEGSSGNKDK

-928 SPNNEWEKYNNTS
+928 SPNNEWEKYNATS

-989 TVKENQLEKLNLST
+989 TVKENELEKLNLST

-1008 LYGIADADIN
+1008 LYGIADADSN

-1061 FQVGQAGKLMKRNEK
+1061 FQVGQAGKLMKRNDK
-1076 VAPANSYYVVPN
+1076 FAPANSYYVVPN
-1088 NASSDQIAASVNDS
+1088 DASSDQIAASVNDS

-1124 IDPNK
+1124 IDPDK
-1129 VTTAKYVLTQTA
+1129 VTTAKYVLTSF
-1141 NSDQHP
+1141 SDTSTKQP

>member
-86 YRKITFDQIKNY
+86 YRKVPLDKIKNY

-191 NAEEHSI
+191 NAEEYSI

-224 DAGDTDS
+224 DAGDTDN

-240 TDLYMGNTDITNDV
+240 TDLYMGNTDIANDV
-254 YNDEDKYKD
+254 YNDEEKYKD

-279 YAGGDKDLD
+279 YAGDDKDLD

-336 GDYAFTIDNNGD
+336 GDYAFTIANNGD
-348 TETRGQLIVDRNVYL
+348 TSTRGQLIVDRNVYL

-436 LNDGYNKLPQGAT
+436 LNGGYNKLPQGAT

-455 GVHNGTELPE
+455 GVYNGTELPE

-505 GSHNID
+505 GSEHID
-511 DNEKWLNVDQYGIT
+511 DANKWMTVDKDGVRIKYPGES
-525 MADIHHEN
+525 DE
-533 NGDYD
+533 
-538 PSGTYASFNQNG
+538 SGTYATFDKDNIFLRIDTEEQE
-550 ILFRAD
+550 LDD
-556 EESHAVSDDDR
+556 EYLD
-567 GGGADYKDGG
+567 
-577 KDTSEHMMQLNLRRS
+577 SEHPTQLNLRNNKKMRDGG
-592 KTFAGDK
+592 AGYS
-599 AINNVAEMFADYTD
+599 VAELFSKNTD
-613 VRAKET
+613 VRGYDQLKL
-619 AKISG
+619 SG
-624 NSAIIQASNMTDW
+624 GGVILQADGSI
-637 KEDYN
+637 DYT
-642 IGSKEETKD
+642 GGEENV
-651 FRDEPRGNT
+651 FRDRVDQNT
-660 VLLRNQTMQ
+660 LLLRNNKMQLKMKDNELKIGGKTQTA
-669 MHMEDS
+669 ES
-675 DLIISGRTVSTDDLT
+675 DQIASGL
-690 LKDPNGDDTLVSTI
+690 DPKENRVFID
-704 FNGGTVDVKNAN
+704 NGTVDVANAN
-716 LNVYKDA
+716 LNVYTDDNTNKK
-723 SNYGPWQSASS
+723 
-734 QQVFSV
+734 QVFSV
-740 RTNDEPDT
+740 RTNNAPNSD
-748 GSPKNTYADNY
+748 SPANTYADNY
-759 DITMHGKVL
+759 DVTMHGKVL

-775 KVAAGATDADTT
+775 KVAVNADDPDKT
-787 NKAHKLISIGGDTIQ
+787 KAHKLISIGGNEIQ
-802 TDAGINIIQRSDD
+802 TDAGINIIQRGDSITNNH
-815 AQISNAYKNI
+815 QNI
-825 LIIEQGATDEV
+825 LTIEQGATHARTE
-836 NKNSNNN
+836 NSNYNTENN
-843 NSNNNGINTD
+843 TNID
-853 NGTIYIRKGFVEIH
+853 DGTIYIRKGFVEIH
-867 GEREESVSSGNTDK
+867 GGDVENK
-881 SADQGL
+881 SNIGAFDGK
-887 GVIKASR
+887 GVLAASR
-894 FVANNPDI
+894 FVANNSPYIGSNGETIPEFININNYYKDDKGNTQDI
-902 TEASMTGQPHS
+902 
-913 SGKYGARVPMILQTI
+913 
-928 SPNNEWEKYNNTS
+928 
-941 TANRYDTYMVNP
+941 NRYDTYMVNP

-989 TVKENQLEKLNLST
+989 TVKENELEKLNLST

-1008 LYGIADADIN
+1008 LYGIADADRN

-1061 FQVGQAGKLMKRNEK
+1061 FQVGQAGKLMQRNDHD
-1076 VAPANSYYVVPN
+1076 APANSYYVVPN
-1088 NASSDQIAASVNDS
+1088 DASSDQIAASANNL
-1102 QVAYELVGVTGK
+1102 QVAYEKVGVIGK
-1114 ATDKNNQEVT
+1114 ATDKNNQE
-1124 IDPNK
+1124 IDIKPDK
-1129 VTTAKYVLTQTA
+1129 VTTAKYVLTSF
-1141 NSDQHP
+1141 SDTSTKQP

-1237 CYFDRTNMFKG
+1237 CYFDRTNMFG
-1248 YNYDYENFVDNYNYL
+1248 DYTIFGDTYKEYIDAYTYMKDMNN
-1263 QTMDKV
+1263 V
-1269 PTSYKKESGNSNYQ
+1269 PTSFKKKSSSTYTD
-1283 KRLND
+1283 RLND
-1288 PSLKYDEVW
+1288 PNMKYDEAW

>member
-1 MKRRNMSKS
+1 MKRRNISKS

-191 NAEEHSI
+191 NAEEYSI

-224 DAGDTDS
+224 DAGDTDN

-240 TDLYMGNTDITNDV
+240 TDLYMGNTDIANDV
-254 YNDEDKYKD
+254 YNDEEKYKD

-318 VLQNQ
+318 VLQDQ
-323 LSFGRTAG
+323 LSFGRTVG

-336 GDYAFTIDNNGD
+336 GDYAFTIANNGD
-348 TETRGQLIVDRNVYL
+348 TETRGQLIVDKNIEL
-363 ANKLP
+363 AARFP
-368 AINAGEISWDTI
+368 TADTAGWDSI
-380 EIGNLG
+380 KIGALSDGANPDY
-386 GNAHIIS
+386 IIQ
-393 ATPGQQNGGGSFAGQ
+393 ANHQN
-408 LTLINQDIA
+408 NP
-417 QIKGYSYGSHFGED
+417 KGYLTFFNDNIMRIQPEWHEAFNHPGASVPPPGYANDRIVMMDHGFNQIFELRNGSGSYNN
-431 DQIVL
+431 IP
-436 LNDGYNKLPQGAT
+436 KLQYSSSVEVMQA
-449 TAGGGG
+449 
-455 GVHNGTELPE
+455 
-465 IEYQEKPTFP
+465 FP
-475 VRIGSNALVDGL
+475 VRIGSNTRVDGL
-487 LTARQIDTQKLRL
+487 LAAGQIDTQKLRL

-505 GSHNID
+505 GSEHID
-511 DNEKWLNVDQYGIT
+511 DANKWMTVDKDGVLI
-525 MADIHHEN
+525 ANPEN
-533 NGDYD
+533 REAVYD
-538 PSGTYASFNQNG
+538 NTSGKLTSDKSGTRVNISKDQIALSVDSTAKSITNPREQEESEHLGKIVLNTGDDNTASALIQAPTVDVVG
-550 ILFRAD
+550 TEKTTISGKGTLIQAHTAD
-556 EESHAVSDDDR
+556 ENEAFLDNDLDD
-567 GGGADYKDGG
+567 
-577 KDTSEHMMQLNLRRS
+577 
-592 KTFAGDK
+592 
-599 AINNVAEMFADYTD
+599 
-613 VRAKET
+613 
-619 AKISG
+619 
-624 NSAIIQASNMTDW
+624 NSL
-637 KEDYN
+637 
-642 IGSKEETKD
+642 
-651 FRDEPRGNT
+651 
-660 VLLRNQTMQ
+660 VLRNSDAQ
-669 MHMEDS
+669 MRLAEKE
-675 DLIISGRTVSTDDLT
+675 IRIGGRTSTLNDNDFEG
-690 LKDPNGDDTLVSTI
+690 DNPNEIRTI
-704 FNGGTVDVKNAN
+704 FDNGTVDMANAN
-716 LNVYKDA
+716 LNVYTDDNTNKK
-723 SNYGPWQSASS
+723 
-734 QQVFSV
+734 QVFSV
-740 RTNDEPDT
+740 RTNNAPNSD
-748 GSPKNTYADNY
+748 SPTNTYADTY
-759 DITMHGKVL
+759 DVTMHGKVL

-787 NKAHKLISIGGDTIQ
+787 NKAHKFISVGDNKL
-802 TDAGINIIQRSDD
+802 DENAGINIIESDT
-815 AQISNAYKNI
+815 ANQITTDHKNI
-825 LIIEQGATDEV
+825 LVIEEGATDAV
-836 NKNSNNN
+836 NRN
-843 NSNNNGINTD
+843 INTANETD
-853 NGTIYIRKGFVEIH
+853 TGTIYIRKGFVEIH
-867 GEREESVSSGNTDK
+867 GDRKKTKASNAATAGK
-881 SADQGL
+881 
-887 GVIKASR
+887 GVIMASR
-894 FVANNPDI
+894 LVANNPNETGTTFDADH
-902 TEASMTGQPHS
+902 EVSMDKDT
-913 SGKYGARVPMILQTI
+913 YGARVPILI
-928 SPNNEWEKYNNTS
+928 KDKEWENYYGKNPKATDGIK
-941 TANRYDTYMVNP
+941 RYDTYMVNP

-989 TVKENQLEKLNLST
+989 TVKESSINSLDFSSST
-1003 QTYEY
+1003 YDT
-1008 LYGIADADIN
+1008 LKGKKDAFTKDQ
-1018 KLSSG
+1018 
-1023 DKLDLATES
+1023 KLDLAKEE

-1053 VITLTPAS
+1053 VITLTPAT
-1061 FQVGQAGKLMKRNEK
+1061 FQVGQAGKLMKRNDTG
-1076 VAPANSYYVVPN
+1076 APANSYYVVPN
-1088 NASSDQIAASVNDS
+1088 NASSKQIEASVNDS

-1114 ATDKNNQEVT
+1114 ATDKNNQE
-1124 IDPNK
+1124 IDIYPNK

-1159 KSMVKPLYQ
+1159 KSMVKEL
-1168 KPSSEADDKNPK
+1168 KNGD
-1180 YVNPSYVR
+1180 YTQ
-1188 GWATMMGF
+1188 GWATIMGF
-1196 LYPTSLYSGFTP
+1196 LYPTSLYNGFTH
-1208 QTRLKATDEAYW
+1208 QDKLKATDEAYW
-1220 NLFPV
+1220 NIFPV
-1225 IRGSLEGYATVY
+1225 LRGSLEGYATVY
-1237 CYFDRTNMFKG
+1237 CYFDRTNMYSKTYSKDGTEISTGLG
-1248 YNYDYENFVDNYNYL
+1248 YVENYDNFVDNYNYL
-1263 QTMDKV
+1263 QTMDNV
-1269 PTSYKKESGNSNYQ
+1269 PTSFKKESGNTNYQ
-1283 KRLND
+1283 QRLND

>member
-86 YRKITFDQIKNY
+86 YRKITLDKIKNY

-110 NYGDP
+110 NYGEP
-115 EISIARKDNN
+115 EITIARKENN

-191 NAEEHSI
+191 NAEEYSI

-224 DAGDTDS
+224 DAGDTDN

-240 TDLYMGNTDITNDV
+240 TDLYMGNTDIANDV
-254 YNDEDKYKD
+254 YNDEEKYKD

-279 YAGGDKDLD
+279 YAGDDKDLD

-300 KPDTYLLGTLEA
+300 KPNTYLLGTLEA

-318 VLQNQ
+318 VLQDQ

-348 TETRGQLIVDRNVYL
+348 TSTRGQLIVDKNIEL
-363 ANKLP
+363 AARFP
-368 AINAGEISWDTI
+368 TADTAGWDSI
-380 EIGNLG
+380 KIGALSDGANPDY
-386 GNAHIIS
+386 IIQ
-393 ATPGQQNGGGSFAGQ
+393 ANHQN
-408 LTLINQDIA
+408 NP
-417 QIKGYSYGSHFGED
+417 KGYLTFFNDNIMRIQPEWHEAFNHPGASVPPPGYANDRIVMMDHGFNQIFELRNGSGSYNN
-431 DQIVL
+431 IP
-436 LNDGYNKLPQGAT
+436 KLQYSSSVEVMQA
-449 TAGGGG
+449 
-455 GVHNGTELPE
+455 
-465 IEYQEKPTFP
+465 FP
-475 VRIGSNALVDGL
+475 VRIGSNTRVDGL
-487 LTARQIDTQKLRL
+487 LAAGQIDTQKLRL

-505 GSHNID
+505 GSEHID
-511 DNEKWLNVDQYGIT
+511 DANKWMTVDKDGVLI
-525 MADIHHEN
+525 ANPEN
-533 NGDYD
+533 REAVYD
-538 PSGTYASFNQNG
+538 NTSGKLTSDKSGTRVNISKDQIALSVDSTAKSITNPREQEESEHLGKIVLNTGDDNTASALIQAPTVDVVG
-550 ILFRAD
+550 TEKTTISGKGTLIQAHTAD
-556 EESHAVSDDDR
+556 ENEAFLDNDLDD
-567 GGGADYKDGG
+567 
-577 KDTSEHMMQLNLRRS
+577 
-592 KTFAGDK
+592 
-599 AINNVAEMFADYTD
+599 
-613 VRAKET
+613 
-619 AKISG
+619 
-624 NSAIIQASNMTDW
+624 NSL
-637 KEDYN
+637 
-642 IGSKEETKD
+642 
-651 FRDEPRGNT
+651 
-660 VLLRNQTMQ
+660 VLRNSDAQ
-669 MHMEDS
+669 MRLAEKE
-675 DLIISGRTVSTDDLT
+675 IRIGGRTSTLNDNDFEG
-690 LKDPNGDDTLVSTI
+690 DNPNEIRTI
-704 FNGGTVDVKNAN
+704 FDNGTVDMANAN
-716 LNVYKDA
+716 LNVYTDDNTNKK
-723 SNYGPWQSASS
+723 
-734 QQVFSV
+734 QVFSV
-740 RTNDEPDT
+740 RTNNAPNSD
-748 GSPKNTYADNY
+748 SPTNTYADTY
-759 DITMHGKVL
+759 DVTMHGKVL

-787 NKAHKLISIGGDTIQ
+787 NKAHKFISVGDNKL
-802 TDAGINIIQRSDD
+802 DENAGINIIESDT
-815 AQISNAYKNI
+815 ANQITTDHKNI
-825 LIIEQGATDEV
+825 LVIEEGATDAV
-836 NKNSNNN
+836 NRN
-843 NSNNNGINTD
+843 INTANETD
-853 NGTIYIRKGFVEIH
+853 TGTIYIRKGFVEIH
-867 GEREESVSSGNTDK
+867 GDRKKTKASNTATAGK
-881 SADQGL
+881 
-887 GVIKASR
+887 GVIMASR
-894 FVANNPDI
+894 LVANNPNETGTTFDADH
-902 TEASMTGQPHS
+902 EVSMDKDT
-913 SGKYGARVPMILQTI
+913 YGARVPILI
-928 SPNNEWEKYNNTS
+928 KDKEWENYYGKNPKATDGIK
-941 TANRYDTYMVNP
+941 RYDTYMVNP

-989 TVKENQLEKLNLST
+989 TVKESSINSLDFSSST
-1003 QTYEY
+1003 YDT
-1008 LYGIADADIN
+1008 LKGKKDAFTKDQ
-1018 KLSSG
+1018 
-1023 DKLDLATES
+1023 KLDLAKEE

-1053 VITLTPAS
+1053 VITLTPAT
-1061 FQVGQAGKLMKRNEK
+1061 FQVGQAGKLMKRNDTG
-1076 VAPANSYYVVPN
+1076 APANSYYVVPN

-1114 ATDKNNQEVT
+1114 ATDKNNQE
-1124 IDPNK
+1124 IDIYPNK

-1159 KSMVKPLYQ
+1159 KSMVKEL
-1168 KPSSEADDKNPK
+1168 KNGD
-1180 YVNPSYVR
+1180 YTQ
-1188 GWATMMGF
+1188 GWATIMGF
-1196 LYPTSLYSGFTP
+1196 LYPTSLYNGFTH
-1208 QTRLKATDEAYW
+1208 QDKLKATDEAYW
-1220 NLFPV
+1220 NIFPV
-1225 IRGSLEGYATVY
+1225 LRGSLEGYATVY
-1237 CYFDRTNMFKG
+1237 CYFDRTNMYSKTYSKDGTEISTGLG
-1248 YNYDYENFVDNYNYL
+1248 YVENYDNFVDNYNYL
-1263 QTMDKV
+1263 QTMDNV
-1269 PTSYKKESGNSNYQ
+1269 PTSFKKESGNTNYQ
-1283 KRLND
+1283 QRLND

>member
-191 NAEEHSI
+191 NAEEYSI

-240 TDLYMGNTDITNDV
+240 TDLYMGNTDIANDV
-254 YNDEDKYKD
+254 YNDEEKYKD

-288 EASNYGLYVTGN
+288 KASNYGLYVTGD

-318 VLQNQ
+318 VLQDQ
-323 LSFGRTAG
+323 LSFGRTAD

-336 GDYAFTIDNNGD
+336 GDYAFTIANNGD
-348 TETRGQLIVDRNVYL
+348 TSTRGQLIVDKNIELAARFPTADTAGWDSIKIGALSDAANPDYIIQANHQKNPKGYL
-363 ANKLP
+363 TFFNDNIMRIQPEWHEAFNYPGAHVPPSGYANDRIVMMDHGFNQIFERLK
-368 AINAGEISWDTI
+368 
-380 EIGNLG
+380 
-386 GNAHIIS
+386 
-393 ATPGQQNGGGSFAGQ
+393 GGSGAYNNIPELQYSFM
-408 LTLINQDIA
+408 
-417 QIKGYSYGSHFGED
+417 GYM
-431 DQIVL
+431 Q
-436 LNDGYNKLPQGAT
+436 A
-449 TAGGGG
+449 
-455 GVHNGTELPE
+455 
-465 IEYQEKPTFP
+465 FP
-475 VRIGSNALVDGL
+475 VRIGSNTRVDGL
-487 LTARQIDTQKLRL
+487 LAAGQIDTQKLRL

-505 GSHNID
+505 GSEHID
-511 DNEKWLNVDQYGIT
+511 DANKWMTVD
-525 MADIHHEN
+525 ADGVLIANPEN
-533 NGDYD
+533 REAVYD
-538 PSGTYASFNQNG
+538 NTSGKLTSDKSGTRVNISKDQIALSVDSTAKSITNPREQEESDHSTKFTLTKDTIKAISNDVDIRSRGYASFSGVGTLIQ
-550 ILFRAD
+550 AMD
-556 EESHAVSDDDR
+556 PSDYEDSDDIYENELYD
-567 GGGADYKDGG
+567 
-577 KDTSEHMMQLNLRRS
+577 
-592 KTFAGDK
+592 
-599 AINNVAEMFADYTD
+599 
-613 VRAKET
+613 
-619 AKISG
+619 
-624 NSAIIQASNMTDW
+624 
-637 KEDYN
+637 
-642 IGSKEETKD
+642 
-651 FRDEPRGNT
+651 NT
-660 VLLRNQTMQ
+660 LLLRNSQMQ
-669 MHMEDS
+669 ARMEDGQLTIGGKTYMN
-675 DLIISGRTVSTDDLT
+675 DTEFVDKTNAKHIRTL
-690 LKDPNGDDTLVSTI
+690 
-704 FNGGTVDVKNAN
+704 FNNGTVDMANAN
-716 LNVYKDA
+716 LNVYTYDDTNKK
-723 SNYGPWQSASS
+723 
-734 QQVFSV
+734 QVFSV
-740 RTNDEPDT
+740 RTNNDPNSL
-748 GSPKNTYADNY
+748 SPKNTYADTY
-759 DITMHGKVL
+759 DITMNGKVL

-787 NKAHKLISIGGDTIQ
+787 NKANKLISIGGDTIQ

-815 AQISNAYKNI
+815 AQITDAYKNI

-843 NSNNNGINTD
+843 NNGINTD
-853 NGTIYIRKGFVEIH
+853 DGTIYIRKGFVEIH

-928 SPNNEWEKYNNTS
+928 SPNNEWERYNKTS

-989 TVKENQLEKLNLST
+989 TVKESSINSLDFSSST
-1003 QTYEY
+1003 YDT
-1008 LYGIADADIN
+1008 LKVTKDAFTKDQ
-1018 KLSSG
+1018 
-1023 DKLDLATES
+1023 KLDLAKEE

-1053 VITLTPAS
+1053 VITLTPAT
-1061 FQVGQAGKLMKRNEK
+1061 FQVGQAGKLMKRNDTG
-1076 VAPANSYYVVPN
+1076 APANSYYVVPN
-1088 NASSDQIAASVNDS
+1088 DASSDQIDASANDLK
-1102 QVAYELVGVTGK
+1102 VAYEKVGVTGK
-1114 ATDKNNQEVT
+1114 ATDKNNQEVN

-1129 VTTAKYVLTQTA
+1129 VTTAKYVLTTF
-1141 NSDQHP
+1141 SDTSTKQP

-1159 KSMVKPLYQ
+1159 KSMVTEL
-1168 KPSSEADDKNPK
+1168 KNGD
-1180 YVNPSYVR
+1180 YTQ
-1188 GWATMMGF
+1188 GWATIMGF
-1196 LYPTSLYSGFTP
+1196 LYPTSLYNGFTH
-1208 QTRLKATDEAYW
+1208 QDKLKATDEAYW
-1220 NLFPV
+1220 NIFPV
-1225 IRGSLEGYATVY
+1225 LRGSLEGYATVY

-1263 QTMDKV
+1263 QTMDNV
-1269 PTSYKKESGNSNYQ
+1269 PTSFKKESGNSNYQ

>member
-110 NYGDP
+110 NYGEP

-191 NAEEHSI
+191 NAEEYSI

-240 TDLYMGNTDITNDV
+240 TDLYMGNTDIANDV
-254 YNDEDKYKD
+254 YNDEEKYKD

-300 KPDTYLLGTLEA
+300 KPNTYLLGTLEA

-318 VLQNQ
+318 VLQDQ

-336 GDYAFTIDNNGD
+336 GDYAFTIANNGD

-436 LNDGYNKLPQGAT
+436 LNGGYNKLPQGAT

-455 GVHNGTELPE
+455 GVYNGTELPE

-487 LTARQIDTQKLRL
+487 LTARQIDTQKMRL

-505 GSHNID
+505 GSEHID
-511 DNEKWLNVDQYGIT
+511 DANKWMTVDKDGVRIKYPGES
-525 MADIHHEN
+525 DE
-533 NGDYD
+533 
-538 PSGTYASFNQNG
+538 SGTYATFDKDNIFLRIDTEEQE
-550 ILFRAD
+550 LDD
-556 EESHAVSDDDR
+556 EYLD
-567 GGGADYKDGG
+567 
-577 KDTSEHMMQLNLRRS
+577 SEHPTQLNLRNNKKMRDGG
-592 KTFAGDK
+592 AGYS
-599 AINNVAEMFADYTD
+599 VAELFSKNTD
-613 VRAKET
+613 VRGYDQLKL
-619 AKISG
+619 SG
-624 NSAIIQASNMTDW
+624 GGVILQADGSI
-637 KEDYN
+637 DYT
-642 IGSKEETKD
+642 GGEENV
-651 FRDEPRGNT
+651 FRDRVDQNT
-660 VLLRNQTMQ
+660 LLLRNNKMQLKMKDNELKIGGKTQTA
-669 MHMEDS
+669 ES
-675 DLIISGRTVSTDDLT
+675 DQIASGL
-690 LKDPNGDDTLVSTI
+690 DPKENRVFID
-704 FNGGTVDVKNAN
+704 NGTVDMANAN
-716 LNVYKDA
+716 LNVYTDDNTNKK
-723 SNYGPWQSASS
+723 
-734 QQVFSV
+734 QVFSV
-740 RTNDEPDT
+740 RTNNAPNSD
-748 GSPKNTYADNY
+748 SPTNTYADNY

-775 KVAAGATDADTT
+775 KAAAGATDADTT

-802 TDAGINIIQRSDD
+802 TDTGINIIQRSDD
-815 AQISNAYKNI
+815 AQITDAYKNI

-843 NSNNNGINTD
+843 NNGINTD
-853 NGTIYIRKGFVEIH
+853 DGTIYIRKGFVEIH
-867 GEREESVSSGNTDK
+867 GDREESVSSGNTDK

-989 TVKENQLEKLNLST
+989 TVKENELEKLNLST

-1008 LYGIADADIN
+1008 LYGIADADSN

-1061 FQVGQAGKLMKRNEK
+1061 FQVGQAGKLMKRNDK
-1076 VAPANSYYVVPN
+1076 FAPANSYYVVPN
-1088 NASSDQIAASVNDS
+1088 DASSDQIAASVNDS

-1124 IDPNK
+1124 IDPDK
-1129 VTTAKYVLTQTA
+1129 VTTAKYVLTTF
-1141 NSDQHP
+1141 SDTSTKQP

>member
-98 LPYGFNMKKALY
+98 LPYGFNIKKALY

-191 NAEEHSI
+191 NAEEYSI

-224 DAGDTDS
+224 DAGDTDD

-271 KSMIIGAE
+271 KSMIVGAE
-279 YAGGDKDLD
+279 YAGDDKDLD

-348 TETRGQLIVDRNVYL
+348 TSTRGQLIVDRNVYL

-386 GNAHIIS
+386 GDAHIIS

-455 GVHNGTELPE
+455 GVYNGTELPE

-505 GSHNID
+505 GSEHID
-511 DNEKWLNVDQYGIT
+511 DANKWMTVD
-525 MADIHHEN
+525 ADGVLIANPEN
-533 NGDYD
+533 REAVYD
-538 PSGTYASFNQNG
+538 ETSGKLTSDKSGTRVNISKDQIALSVDSTARSITNPRGQEESEHLGKIILNTGDDNTASALIQAPTVDVVG
-550 ILFRAD
+550 TEKTTISGKGTLIQAHTAD
-556 EESHAVSDDDR
+556 ENEAFLDNDLDD
-567 GGGADYKDGG
+567 
-577 KDTSEHMMQLNLRRS
+577 
-592 KTFAGDK
+592 
-599 AINNVAEMFADYTD
+599 
-613 VRAKET
+613 
-619 AKISG
+619 
-624 NSAIIQASNMTDW
+624 NSL
-637 KEDYN
+637 
-642 IGSKEETKD
+642 
-651 FRDEPRGNT
+651 
-660 VLLRNQTMQ
+660 VLRNSEAQ
-669 MHMEDS
+669 MRLAGKE
-675 DLIISGRTVSTDDLT
+675 IRIGGRTNT
-690 LKDPNGDDTLVSTI
+690 LNDNDFEWDNPNEIRTI
-704 FNGGTVDVKNAN
+704 FDNGTVDMANAN
-716 LNVYKDA
+716 LNVYTDDNTNKK
-723 SNYGPWQSASS
+723 
-734 QQVFSV
+734 QVFSV
-740 RTNDEPDT
+740 RTNNAPNSD
-748 GSPKNTYADNY
+748 SPANTYADNY

-989 TVKENQLEKLNLST
+989 TVKENELEKLNLST

-1008 LYGIADADIN
+1008 LYGIADADSN

>member
-191 NAEEHSI
+191 NAEEYSI

-240 TDLYMGNTDITNDV
+240 TDLYMGNTDIANDV
-254 YNDEDKYKD
+254 YNDEEKYKD

-279 YAGGDKDLD
+279 YAGGDKEWDK
-288 EASNYGLYVTGN
+288 ASNYGLYVTGD

-318 VLQNQ
+318 VLQDQ
-323 LSFGRTAG
+323 LSFGRTVG

-336 GDYAFTIDNNGD
+336 GDYAFTIANNGD
-348 TETRGQLIVDRNVYL
+348 TSTRGQLIVDKNIEL
-363 ANKLP
+363 AARFP
-368 AINAGEISWDTI
+368 TADTAGWDSI
-380 EIGNLG
+380 KIGALSDGANP
-386 GNAHIIS
+386 NYIIQ
-393 ATPGQQNGGGSFAGQ
+393 ANHQN
-408 LTLINQDIA
+408 NP
-417 QIKGYSYGSHFGED
+417 KGYLTFFNDNIMRIQPEWHEAFNHPGAYVPPSGYANDRIVMMDNGFN
-431 DQIVL
+431 QIFEPS
-436 LNDGYNKLPQGAT
+436 K
-449 TAGGGG
+449 GGGG
-455 GVHNGTELPE
+455 TYNNIPELQ
-465 IEYQEKPTFP
+465 YSFMGYMQAFP
-475 VRIGSNALVDGL
+475 VRIGSNTRVDGL
-487 LTARQIDTQKLRL
+487 LAAGQIDTQKLRL

-505 GSHNID
+505 GSEHID
-511 DNEKWLNVDQYGIT
+511 DANKWMTVD
-525 MADIHHEN
+525 ADGVLIANPEN
-533 NGDYD
+533 REAVYD
-538 PSGTYASFNQNG
+538 NTSGKLTSDKSGTRVNISKDQIALSVDSTAKSITNPREQEESEHLGKIVLNTGDDNTASALIQAPTVDVVG
-550 ILFRAD
+550 TEKTTISGKGTLIQAHTAD
-556 EESHAVSDDDR
+556 ENEAFLDNDLDD
-567 GGGADYKDGG
+567 
-577 KDTSEHMMQLNLRRS
+577 
-592 KTFAGDK
+592 
-599 AINNVAEMFADYTD
+599 
-613 VRAKET
+613 
-619 AKISG
+619 
-624 NSAIIQASNMTDW
+624 NSL
-637 KEDYN
+637 
-642 IGSKEETKD
+642 
-651 FRDEPRGNT
+651 
-660 VLLRNQTMQ
+660 VLRNSEAQ
-669 MHMEDS
+669 MRLAEKE
-675 DLIISGRTVSTDDLT
+675 IRIGGRTSTLNDNDFEG
-690 LKDPNGDDTLVSTI
+690 DNPNEIRTI
-704 FNGGTVDVKNAN
+704 FDNGTVDMANAN
-716 LNVYKDA
+716 LNVYTDDNTNKK
-723 SNYGPWQSASS
+723 
-734 QQVFSV
+734 QVFSV
-740 RTNDEPDT
+740 RTNNAPNSD
-748 GSPKNTYADNY
+748 SPANTYADNY

-928 SPNNEWEKYNNTS
+928 SSNNEWEKYNNTS

-989 TVKENQLEKLNLST
+989 TVKESSINSLDFSSST
-1003 QTYEY
+1003 YDT
-1008 LYGIADADIN
+1008 LKVTKDAFTKDQ
-1018 KLSSG
+1018 
-1023 DKLDLATES
+1023 KLDLAKEE

-1053 VITLTPAS
+1053 VITLTPAT
-1061 FQVGQAGKLMKRNEK
+1061 FQVGQAGKLMKRK
-1076 VAPANSYYVVPN
+1076 DTGAPANSYYVVPN
-1088 NASSDQIAASVNDS
+1088 DASSDQIAASVNDS

-1129 VTTAKYVLTQTA
+1129 VTTAKYVLTTF
-1141 NSDQHP
+1141 SDTSTKQP

-1159 KSMVKPLYQ
+1159 KSMVTEL
-1168 KPSSEADDKNPK
+1168 KNGE
-1180 YVNPSYVR
+1180 YTQ
-1188 GWATMMGF
+1188 GWATIMGF
-1196 LYPTSLYSGFTP
+1196 LYPTSLYNGFTH
-1208 QTRLKATDEAYW
+1208 QDKLKATDEAYW
-1220 NLFPV
+1220 NIFPV
-1225 IRGSLEGYATVY
+1225 LRGSLEGYATVY

-1248 YNYDYENFVDNYNYL
+1248 YNYDYDNFVDNYDYL
-1263 QTMDKV
+1263 QTMDNV
-1269 PTSYKKESGNSNYQ
+1269 PTSFKKKSGNSNYQ

>member
-86 YRKITFDQIKNY
+86 YRKVPLDKIKNY

-110 NYGDP
+110 NYGEP
-115 EISIARKDNN
+115 EITIARKENN

-191 NAEEHSI
+191 NAEEYSI

-224 DAGDTDS
+224 DAGDTDN

-240 TDLYMGNTDITNDV
+240 TDLYMGNTDIANDV
-254 YNDEDKYKD
+254 YNDEEKYKD

-318 VLQNQ
+318 VLQDQ

-336 GDYAFTIDNNGD
+336 GDYAFTIANNGD
-348 TETRGQLIVDRNVYL
+348 TETRGRLTVDKNVYL
-363 ANKLP
+363 ANASP
-368 AINAGEISWDTI
+368 DTTAMTAGWD
-380 EIGNLG
+380 EVKIGNLG
-386 GNAHIIS
+386 NGYAIQADAGHIKGRGNAYSGHVSIIG
-393 ATPGQQNGGGSFAGQ
+393 P
-408 LTLINQDIA
+408 DIA
-417 QIKGYSYGSHFGED
+417 DFNGFTSSLPGISSMED
-431 DQIVL
+431 DRIVL
-436 LNDGYNKLPQGAT
+436 MNAGYKQLPDG
-449 TAGGGG
+449 TAVPAISYTEGG
-455 GVHNGTELPE
+455 
-465 IEYQEKPTFP
+465 KPTFP
-475 VRIGSNALVDGL
+475 VRIGSNAEVEGVLAAGQL
-487 LTARQIDTQKLRL
+487 DTQKLRT
-500 ATLSA
+500 ASLSV
-505 GSHNID
+505 GSENID
-511 DNEKWLNVDQYGIT
+511 DVNKWMTVDKDGVLI
-525 MADIHHEN
+525 ANPEN
-533 NGDYD
+533 REAVYD
-538 PSGTYASFNQNG
+538 ETSGKLTSDKSGTRVNINKDQIALSVDSTAKDITNPREQEESDHSTKFALTKDNIKAISNDVDIRSRGYASFSGVGTLIQ
-550 ILFRAD
+550 AMD
-556 EESHAVSDDDR
+556 PSDYEDSDDIYENELYD
-567 GGGADYKDGG
+567 
-577 KDTSEHMMQLNLRRS
+577 
-592 KTFAGDK
+592 
-599 AINNVAEMFADYTD
+599 
-613 VRAKET
+613 
-619 AKISG
+619 
-624 NSAIIQASNMTDW
+624 
-637 KEDYN
+637 
-642 IGSKEETKD
+642 
-651 FRDEPRGNT
+651 NT
-660 VLLRNQTMQ
+660 LLLRNSQMQ
-669 MHMEDS
+669 ARMEDGQLTIGGKTYMN
-675 DLIISGRTVSTDDLT
+675 DTEFVDKTNAKYIRTLFD
-690 LKDPNGDDTLVSTI
+690 N
-704 FNGGTVDVKNAN
+704 GTVDVANAN
-716 LNVYKDA
+716 LNVYTDDNTNKK
-723 SNYGPWQSASS
+723 
-734 QQVFSV
+734 QVFSV
-740 RTNDEPDT
+740 RTNNAPNSD
-748 GSPKNTYADNY
+748 SPTNTYADNY

-775 KVAAGATDADTT
+775 KVATGATDADTT

-867 GEREESVSSGNTDK
+867 GEGEESVSSGNTKK

-928 SPNNEWEKYNNTS
+928 SSNNEWEKYNATS

-967 GGARLSDVLPD
+967 GGARLSDILPD

-989 TVKENQLEKLNLST
+989 TVKENELEKLNLST

-1008 LYGIADADIN
+1008 LYGIADADSN

-1061 FQVGQAGKLMKRNEK
+1061 FQVGQAGKLMKRNDK
-1076 VAPANSYYVVPN
+1076 FAPANSYYVVPN
-1088 NASSDQIAASVNDS
+1088 DASSDQIAASVNDS

-1124 IDPNK
+1124 IDPDK
-1129 VTTAKYVLTQTA
+1129 VTTAKYVLTSF
-1141 NSDQHP
+1141 SDTSKKQP

-1269 PTSYKKESGNSNYQ
+1269 PTSYKK
-1283 KRLND
+1283 
-1288 PSLKYDEVW
+1288 

>member
-86 YRKITFDQIKNY
+86 YRKVPLDKIKNY

-110 NYGDP
+110 NYGEP
-115 EISIARKDNN
+115 EITIARKENN

-191 NAEEHSI
+191 NAEEYSI

-224 DAGDTDS
+224 DAGDTDN

-240 TDLYMGNTDITNDV
+240 TDLYMGNTDIANDV
-254 YNDEDKYKD
+254 YNDEEKYKD

-300 KPDTYLLGTLEA
+300 KPNTYLLGTLEA

-318 VLQNQ
+318 VLQDQ

-336 GDYAFTIDNNGD
+336 GDYAFTIANNGD

-436 LNDGYNKLPQGAT
+436 LNGGYNKLPQGAT

-455 GVHNGTELPE
+455 GVYNGTELPE

-487 LTARQIDTQKLRL
+487 LTARQIDTQKMRL

-505 GSHNID
+505 GSEHID
-511 DNEKWLNVDQYGIT
+511 DANKWMTVDKDGVRIKYPGES
-525 MADIHHEN
+525 DE
-533 NGDYD
+533 
-538 PSGTYASFNQNG
+538 SGTYATFDKDNIFLRIDTEEQE
-550 ILFRAD
+550 LDD
-556 EESHAVSDDDR
+556 EYLD
-567 GGGADYKDGG
+567 
-577 KDTSEHMMQLNLRRS
+577 SEHPTQLNLRNNKKMRDGG
-592 KTFAGDK
+592 AGYS
-599 AINNVAEMFADYTD
+599 VAELFSKNTD
-613 VRAKET
+613 VRGYDQLKL
-619 AKISG
+619 SG
-624 NSAIIQASNMTDW
+624 GGVILQADGSI
-637 KEDYN
+637 DYT
-642 IGSKEETKD
+642 GGEENV
-651 FRDEPRGNT
+651 FRDRVDQNT
-660 VLLRNQTMQ
+660 LLLRNNKMQLKMKDNELKIGGKTQTA
-669 MHMEDS
+669 ES
-675 DLIISGRTVSTDDLT
+675 DQIASGL
-690 LKDPNGDDTLVSTI
+690 DPKENRVFID
-704 FNGGTVDVKNAN
+704 NGTVDMANAN
-716 LNVYKDA
+716 LNVYTDDNTNKK
-723 SNYGPWQSASS
+723 
-734 QQVFSV
+734 QVFSV
-740 RTNDEPDT
+740 RTNNAPNSD
-748 GSPKNTYADNY
+748 SPTNTYADNY

-775 KVAAGATDADTT
+775 KAAAGATDADTT

-802 TDAGINIIQRSDD
+802 TDTGINIIQRSDD
-815 AQISNAYKNI
+815 AQITDAYKNI

-843 NSNNNGINTD
+843 NNGINTD
-853 NGTIYIRKGFVEIH
+853 DGTIYIRKGFVEIH
-867 GEREESVSSGNTDK
+867 GDREESVSSGNTDK

-989 TVKENQLEKLNLST
+989 TVKENELEKLNLST

-1008 LYGIADADIN
+1008 LYGIADADSN

-1061 FQVGQAGKLMKRNEK
+1061 FQVGQAGKLMKRNDK
-1076 VAPANSYYVVPN
+1076 FAPANSYYVVPN
-1088 NASSDQIAASVNDS
+1088 DASSDQIAASVNDS

-1124 IDPNK
+1124 IDPDK
-1129 VTTAKYVLTQTA
+1129 VTTAKYVLTTF
-1141 NSDQHP
+1141 SDTSTKQP

>member
-191 NAEEHSI
+191 NAEEYSI

-224 DAGDTDS
+224 DAGDTDN

-240 TDLYMGNTDITNDV
+240 TDLYMGNTDIANDV
-254 YNDEDKYKD
+254 YNDEEKYKD

-279 YAGGDKDLD
+279 YAGDDKDLD

-318 VLQNQ
+318 VLQDQ

-348 TETRGQLIVDRNVYL
+348 TSTRGQLIVDKNIEL
-363 ANKLP
+363 AARFP
-368 AINAGEISWDTI
+368 TADTAGWDSI
-380 EIGNLG
+380 KIGALSDGANPDY
-386 GNAHIIS
+386 IIQ
-393 ATPGQQNGGGSFAGQ
+393 ANHQN
-408 LTLINQDIA
+408 NP
-417 QIKGYSYGSHFGED
+417 KGYLTFFNDNIMRIQPEWHEAFNHPGASVPPPGYANDRIVMMDHGFNKIYELSNGSGSYNN
-431 DQIVL
+431 IP
-436 LNDGYNKLPQGAT
+436 KLQYSSSVEVMQA
-449 TAGGGG
+449 
-455 GVHNGTELPE
+455 
-465 IEYQEKPTFP
+465 FP
-475 VRIGSNALVDGL
+475 VRIGSNTRVDGL
-487 LTARQIDTQKLRL
+487 LAAGQIDTQKLRL

-505 GSHNID
+505 GSEHID
-511 DNEKWLNVDQYGIT
+511 DANKWMTVDKDGVLI
-525 MADIHHEN
+525 ANPEN
-533 NGDYD
+533 REAVYD
-538 PSGTYASFNQNG
+538 NTSGKLTSDKSGTRVNISKDQIALSVDSTAKSITNPREQEESEHLGKIVLNTGDDNTASALIQAPTVDVVG
-550 ILFRAD
+550 TEKTTISGKGTLIQAHTAD
-556 EESHAVSDDDR
+556 ENEAFLDNDLDD
-567 GGGADYKDGG
+567 
-577 KDTSEHMMQLNLRRS
+577 
-592 KTFAGDK
+592 
-599 AINNVAEMFADYTD
+599 
-613 VRAKET
+613 
-619 AKISG
+619 
-624 NSAIIQASNMTDW
+624 NSL
-637 KEDYN
+637 
-642 IGSKEETKD
+642 
-651 FRDEPRGNT
+651 
-660 VLLRNQTMQ
+660 VLRNSDAQ
-669 MHMEDS
+669 MRLAEKE
-675 DLIISGRTVSTDDLT
+675 IRIGGRTSTLNDNDFEG
-690 LKDPNGDDTLVSTI
+690 DNPNEIRTI
-704 FNGGTVDVKNAN
+704 FDNGTVDMANAN
-716 LNVYKDA
+716 LNVYTDDNTNKK
-723 SNYGPWQSASS
+723 
-734 QQVFSV
+734 QVFSV
-740 RTNDEPDT
+740 RTNNAPNSD
-748 GSPKNTYADNY
+748 SPTNTYADTY
-759 DITMHGKVL
+759 DVTMHGKVL

-787 NKAHKLISIGGDTIQ
+787 NKAHKFISVGDNKL
-802 TDAGINIIQRSDD
+802 DENAGINIIESDT
-815 AQISNAYKNI
+815 ANQITTDHKNI
-825 LIIEQGATDEV
+825 LVIEEGATDAV
-836 NKNSNNN
+836 NRN
-843 NSNNNGINTD
+843 INTANETD
-853 NGTIYIRKGFVEIH
+853 TGTIYIRKGFVEIH
-867 GEREESVSSGNTDK
+867 GDRKKTKASNAATAGK
-881 SADQGL
+881 
-887 GVIKASR
+887 GVIMASR
-894 FVANNPDI
+894 LVANNPNETGTTFDADH
-902 TEASMTGQPHS
+902 EVSMDKDT
-913 SGKYGARVPMILQTI
+913 YGARVPILI
-928 SPNNEWEKYNNTS
+928 KDKEWENYYGKNPKATDGIK
-941 TANRYDTYMVNP
+941 RYDTYMVNP

-989 TVKENQLEKLNLST
+989 TVKESSIGSLDFSSST
-1003 QTYEY
+1003 YDS
-1008 LYGIADADIN
+1008 LKGKKDAFTKDQ
-1018 KLSSG
+1018 
-1023 DKLDLATES
+1023 KLDLAKEE

-1053 VITLTPAS
+1053 VITLTPAT
-1061 FQVGQAGKLMKRNEK
+1061 FQVGQAGKLMKRNDTG
-1076 VAPANSYYVVPN
+1076 APANSYYVVPN
-1088 NASSDQIAASVNDS
+1088 NASSKQIEASVNDS

-1114 ATDKNNQEVT
+1114 ATDKNNQE
-1124 IDPNK
+1124 IDIYPNK

-1159 KSMVKPLYQ
+1159 KSMVKEL
-1168 KPSSEADDKNPK
+1168 KNGD
-1180 YVNPSYVR
+1180 YTQ
-1188 GWATMMGF
+1188 GWATIMGF
-1196 LYPTSLYSGFTP
+1196 LYPTSLYNGFTH
-1208 QTRLKATDEAYW
+1208 QDKLKATDEAYW
-1220 NLFPV
+1220 NIFPV
-1225 IRGSLEGYATVY
+1225 LRGSLEGYATVY
-1237 CYFDRTNMFKG
+1237 CYFDRTNMYSKTYSKDGTEISTGLG
-1248 YNYDYENFVDNYNYL
+1248 YVENYDTFVDNYNYL
-1263 QTMDKV
+1263 QTMDNV
-1269 PTSYKKESGNSNYQ
+1269 PTSFKKESGNTNYQ
-1283 KRLND
+1283 QRLND